1 MAFFI
6 PISRAKLR
14 YLLSLIMIERPFFF
28 SIFLFFF
35 ISVSTGLMAQT
46 AIVRG
51 RVFNKENNKPISEI
65 TIAVKGIAG
74 YSSSDSLGNYQ
85 LSVPADREIS
95 LVIKNIGFKDL
106 TLKKTFEGGSNNDL
120 DIYLES
126 NINNLNTVQI
136 EDKQARSSTLTRID
150 PKLLYTLPTTGGF
163 EAIIKTLPGVTSNNE
178 LSSQYNVRGGNYDEN
193 LIYVNDIEIYRPFL
207 VRSGQQEGL
216 SFINS
221 DMVSSILFSAGG
233 FDARYGDKMSS
244 VLDVQYRNPRT
255 FGGTVQGSLLGGSVH
270 LEGISK
276 DARFSAIGGV
286 RTRSNQYILKTLD
299 TKGDY
304 KPFFADGQLLLN
316 YDFTPEFSLQALGN
330 YSRNKYNMVPEN
342 RQTKFG
348 TVNEALQLNVY
359 FDGQEVN
366 DFETY
371 LGALT
376 GILKPNKDLKLK
388 FISSAFRSYEFET
401 YDVQGQYY
409 IDQLE
414 TDLSKPDFGDV
425 KFNRGV
431 GTFLNHARNYLTSTV
446 LNFEHKGFYKNTTWG
461 AKYQHEIIEDN
472 LSEWQ
477 NIDSAGYSIP
487 QSNAELL
494 ELKEVIKQKIN
505 IESDRLMGY
514 FQNHRNWIG
523 KDTSEYR
530 LTFGARVNYWT
541 LNNQILVSPRG
552 TFSVKPNWKRD
563 FLFRLSSG
571 IYSQPAFYRELR
583 NFRGEINRNLKA
595 QQSIHFVLGSDY
607 NFKMWNRPFKLLTE
621 MYYKHLS
628 NLVPYEIDNVR
639 IRYYA
644 ENLAKGYA
652 TGIDMKLNGE
662 FINGVESW
670 FSLSVMKTAEDLKN
684 DSYYIYYNT
693 DNERIRPGYTS
704 NTVIAD
710 SVLYRPGYIRRPA
723 DQRVNVGMYF
733 QDYVP
738 KIPKLKMHLNL
749 LYGTG
754 FPFGPPSY
762 ERYKD
767 TLKMPPYRRVDIGF
781 SWQLISE
788 DQKLEQKN
796 PLHYLKSMWVS
807 IEIFNLLAINNT
819 ISYLW
824 IKDITNREYAIPNY
838 LTNRQVN
845 VKLVTKF

>member
-1 MAFFI
+1 MFTC
-6 PISRAKLR
+6 LQVN
-14 YLLSLIMIERPFFF
+14 LL
-28 SIFLFFF
+28 
-35 ISVSTGLMAQT
+35 AQEAT
-46 AIVRG
+46 VKGYI
-51 RVFNKENNKPISEI
+51 FNKESKKALPDI
-65 TIAVKGIAG
+65 TIAVKGIPG
-74 YSSSDSLGNYQ
+74 FSNTDSTGKFSLN
-85 LSVPADREIS
+85 VPAERDIII
-95 LVIKNIGFKDL
+95 VVKNIGFKEVN
-106 TLKKTFEGGSNNDL
+106 LKRNYKAGSINELNVD
-120 DIYLES
+120 LES
-126 NINNLNTVQI
+126 NVNTLGTVQI

-163 EAIIKTLPGVTSNNE
+163 EAILKTLPGVSSNNE

-216 SFINS
+216 SFINA

-233 FDARYGDKMSS
+233 FDAKYGDKLSS

-276 DARFSAIGGV
+276 DARFSAIGGI
-286 RTRSNQYILKTLD
+286 RTRTNQYLLRTLD
-299 TKGDY
+299 TQGDY

-330 YSRNKYNMVPEN
+330 YSRNRYNMVPQS

-376 GILKPNKDLKLK
+376 GIYKPNRDLKLK
-388 FISSAFRSYEFET
+388 FITSAFRSYEFET

-414 TDLSKPDFGDV
+414 TDLSKPNFGDV

-446 LNFEHKGFYKNTTWG
+446 LNAEHKGIYKNATWG
-461 AKYQHEIIEDN
+461 AKFQHEIITDK

-477 NIDSAGYSIP
+477 NIDSAGYSLP
-487 QSNAELL
+487 QSNLELL
-494 ELKEVIKQKIN
+494 ELKEVIKQKIDL
-505 IESDRLMGY
+505 ESNRLMGY
-514 FQNHRNWIG
+514 YQNHWSWQG

-530 LTFGARVNYWT
+530 LTLGARTNYWT
-541 LNNQILVSPRG
+541 LNKQLLISPRG

-563 FLFRLSSG
+563 FLFRFSSG

-583 NFRGEINRNLKA
+583 NFKGEINRNLKA

-607 NFKMWNRPFKLLTE
+607 NFKIWNRPFKLLTE
-621 MYYKHLS
+621 VYYKQLN

-652 TGIDMKLNGE
+652 TGVDMKLNGE
-662 FINGVESW
+662 FINGIESW
-670 FSLSVMKTAEDLKN
+670 FSLSVMKTAEDINN
-684 DSYYIYYNT
+684 DFYYAYYNS
-693 DNERIRPGYTS
+693 DNELIRPGITA
-704 NTVIAD
+704 NAIATD
-710 SVLYRPGYIRRPA
+710 SILFRPGFIRRPA
-723 DQRVNVGMYF
+723 DQRVNVGMFF

-788 DQKLEQKN
+788 DQKLPQKN
-796 PLHYLKSMWVS
+796 LLHYFKSMWLS
-807 IEIFNLLAINNT
+807 IEVFNLLAINNT

-824 IKDITNREYAIPNY
+824 IKDITDRQYAIPNY

-845 VKLVTKF
+845 VRLVTKF

>member
-1 MAFFI
+1 
-6 PISRAKLR
+6 
-14 YLLSLIMIERPFFF
+14 
-28 SIFLFFF
+28 
-35 ISVSTGLMAQT
+35 
-46 AIVRG
+46 
-51 RVFNKENNKPISEI
+51 
-65 TIAVKGIAG
+65 
-74 YSSSDSLGNYQ
+74 
-85 LSVPADREIS
+85 
-95 LVIKNIGFKDL
+95 
-106 TLKKTFEGGSNNDL
+106 
-120 DIYLES
+120 
-126 NINNLNTVQI
+126 
-136 EDKQARSSTLTRID
+136 
-150 PKLLYTLPTTGGF
+150 
-163 EAIIKTLPGVTSNNE
+163 
-178 LSSQYNVRGGNYDEN
+178 
-193 LIYVNDIEIYRPFL
+193 
-207 VRSGQQEGL
+207 
-216 SFINS
+216 
-221 DMVSSILFSAGG
+221 
-233 FDARYGDKMSS
+233 
-244 VLDVQYRNPRT
+244 
-255 FGGTVQGSLLGGSVH
+255 
-270 LEGISK
+270 
-276 DARFSAIGGV
+276 
-286 RTRSNQYILKTLD
+286 
-299 TKGDY
+299 
-304 KPFFADGQLLLN
+304 
-316 YDFTPEFSLQALGN
+316 
-330 YSRNKYNMVPEN
+330 
-342 RQTKFG
+342 
-348 TVNEALQLNVY
+348 LQLNVY

-376 GILKPNKDLKLK
+376 GIYKPNKDLKLK
-388 FISSAFRSYEFET
+388 FITSAFRSYEFET
-401 YDVQGQYY
+401 YDIQGQYY

-414 TDLSKPDFGDV
+414 TDLSKPTFGDV

-446 LNFEHKGFYKNTTWG
+446 ANFEHKGFYKNATWG
-461 AKYQHEIIEDN
+461 AKYQHEIISDK

-477 NIDSAGYSIP
+477 NIDSADYSLP
-487 QSNAELL
+487 QTNTAEL
-494 ELKEVIKQKIN
+494 ELKEVIKQKIDLQ
-505 IESDRLMGY
+505 SDRLMGY
-514 FQNHRNWIG
+514 LQNHWSWTGN
-523 KDTSEYR
+523 DSSEYR
-530 LTFGARVNYWT
+530 LTVGARANYWT
-541 LNNQILVSPRG
+541 LNEQFIFSPRG
-552 TFSVKPNWKRD
+552 TFSYKPNWKRD
-563 FLFRLSSG
+563 ILLRFSSG

-583 NFRGEINRNLKA
+583 NFKGEINTNLKA
-595 QQSIHFVLGSDY
+595 QQSIHYVFGSDY
-607 NFKMWNRPFKLLTE
+607 NFKMWNRPFKLLAE
-621 MYYKHLS
+621 LYYKQLN

-684 DSYYIYYNT
+684 DSYYIFYNT
-693 DNERIRPGYTS
+693 DKERILPGYTT
-704 NTVIAD
+704 NTVVAD

-788 DQKLEQKN
+788 DQKLKQKN

-807 IEIFNLLAINNT
+807 IEVFNLLAINNT

-838 LTNRQVN
+838 LTNRQLN

>member
-1 MAFFI
+1 MQLTVMPNRTI
-6 PISRAKLR
+6 YHI
-14 YLLSLIMIERPFFF
+14 LL
-28 SIFLFFF
+28 
-35 ISVSTGLMAQT
+35 VLMFTCLQVNLLAQEAT
-46 AIVRG
+46 VKGYIL
-51 RVFNKENNKPISEI
+51 NKESKKALPDI
-65 TIAVKGIAG
+65 TIAVKGLPG
-74 YSSSDSLGNYQ
+74 FSNTDSTGKFSLN
-85 LSVPADREIS
+85 VPAERDIII
-95 LVIKNIGFKDL
+95 VVKNIGFKEVN
-106 TLKKTFEGGSNNDL
+106 LKRNYKAGSINELNVD
-120 DIYLES
+120 LES
-126 NINNLNTVQI
+126 NVNTLGTVQI

-163 EAIIKTLPGVTSNNE
+163 EAILKTLPGVSSNNE

-216 SFINS
+216 SFINA

-233 FDARYGDKMSS
+233 FDAKYGDKLSS

-276 DARFSAIGGV
+276 DARFSAIGGI
-286 RTRSNQYILKTLD
+286 RTRTNQYLLRTLD
-299 TKGDY
+299 TQGDY

-330 YSRNKYNMVPEN
+330 YSRNRYNMVPQS

-376 GILKPNKDLKLK
+376 GIYKPNRDLKLK
-388 FISSAFRSYEFET
+388 FITSAFRSYEFET

-414 TDLSKPDFGDV
+414 TDLSKPNFGDV

-446 LNFEHKGFYKNTTWG
+446 VNAEHKGFYKNATWG
-461 AKYQHEIIEDN
+461 AKFQHEIITDK

-477 NIDSAGYSIP
+477 NIDSAGYSLP
-487 QSNAELL
+487 QSNLELL
-494 ELKEVIKQKIN
+494 ELKEVIKQKIDL
-505 IESDRLMGY
+505 ESNRLMGY
-514 FQNHRNWIG
+514 YQNHWSWQG

-530 LTFGARVNYWT
+530 LTLGARTNYWT
-541 LNNQILVSPRG
+541 LNKQLLISPRG

-563 FLFRLSSG
+563 FLFRFSSG

-583 NFRGEINRNLKA
+583 NFKGEINRNLKA

-607 NFKMWNRPFKLLTE
+607 NFKIWNRPFKLLTE
-621 MYYKHLS
+621 VYYKQLN

-652 TGIDMKLNGE
+652 TGVDMKLNGE
-662 FINGVESW
+662 FINGIESW
-670 FSLSVMKTAEDLKN
+670 FSLSVMKTAEDINN
-684 DSYYIYYNT
+684 DFYYAYYNS
-693 DNERIRPGYTS
+693 DNELIRPGITA
-704 NTVIAD
+704 NAIATD
-710 SVLYRPGYIRRPA
+710 SILFRPGFIRRPA
-723 DQRVNVGMYF
+723 DQRVNVGMFF

-788 DQKLEQKN
+788 DQKLPQKN
-796 PLHYLKSMWVS
+796 LLHYFKSMWLS
-807 IEIFNLLAINNT
+807 IEVFNLLAINNT

-824 IKDITNREYAIPNY
+824 IKDITDRQYAIPNY

-845 VKLVTKF
+845 VRLVTKF

>member
-1 MAFFI
+1 MFTC
-6 PISRAKLR
+6 LQVN
-14 YLLSLIMIERPFFF
+14 LL
-28 SIFLFFF
+28 
-35 ISVSTGLMAQT
+35 AQEAT
-46 AIVRG
+46 VKGYI
-51 RVFNKENNKPISEI
+51 FNKESKKALPDI
-65 TIAVKGIAG
+65 TIAVKGIPG
-74 YSSSDSLGNYQ
+74 FSNTDSTGKFSLN
-85 LSVPADREIS
+85 VPAERDIII
-95 LVIKNIGFKDL
+95 VVKNIGFKEVN
-106 TLKKTFEGGSNNDL
+106 LKRNYKAGSINELNVD
-120 DIYLES
+120 LES
-126 NINNLNTVQI
+126 NVNTLGTVQI

-163 EAIIKTLPGVTSNNE
+163 EAILKTLPGVSSNNE

-216 SFINS
+216 SFINA

-233 FDARYGDKMSS
+233 FDAKYGDKLSS

-276 DARFSAIGGV
+276 DARFSAIGGI
-286 RTRSNQYILKTLD
+286 RTRTNQYLLRTLD
-299 TKGDY
+299 TQGDY

-330 YSRNKYNMVPEN
+330 YSRNRYNMVPQS

-376 GILKPNKDLKLK
+376 GIYKPNRDLKLK
-388 FISSAFRSYEFET
+388 FITSAFRSYEFET

-414 TDLSKPDFGDV
+414 TDLSKPNFGDV

-446 LNFEHKGFYKNTTWG
+446 VNAEHKGFYKNATWG
-461 AKYQHEIIEDN
+461 AKFQHEIITDK

-477 NIDSAGYSIP
+477 NIDSAGYSLP
-487 QSNAELL
+487 QSNLELL
-494 ELKEVIKQKIN
+494 ELKEVIKQKIDL
-505 IESDRLMGY
+505 ESNRLMGY
-514 FQNHRNWIG
+514 YQNHWSWQG

-530 LTFGARVNYWT
+530 LTLGARTNYWT
-541 LNNQILVSPRG
+541 LNKQLLISPRG

-563 FLFRLSSG
+563 FLFRFSSG

-583 NFRGEINRNLKA
+583 NFKGEINRNLKA

-607 NFKMWNRPFKLLTE
+607 NFKIWNRPFKLLTE
-621 MYYKHLS
+621 VYYKQLN

-652 TGIDMKLNGE
+652 TGVDMKLNGE
-662 FINGVESW
+662 FINGIESW
-670 FSLSVMKTAEDLKN
+670 FSLSVMKTAEDINN
-684 DSYYIYYNT
+684 DFYYAYYNS
-693 DNERIRPGYTS
+693 DNELIRPGITA
-704 NTVIAD
+704 NAIATD
-710 SVLYRPGYIRRPA
+710 SILFRPGFIRRPA
-723 DQRVNVGMYF
+723 DQRVNVGMFF

-788 DQKLEQKN
+788 DQKLPQKN
-796 PLHYLKSMWVS
+796 LLHYFKSMWLS
-807 IEIFNLLAINNT
+807 IEVFNLLAINNT

-824 IKDITNREYAIPNY
+824 IKDITDRQYAIPNY

-845 VKLVTKF
+845 VRLVTKF

>member
-1 MAFFI
+1 
-6 PISRAKLR
+6 
-14 YLLSLIMIERPFFF
+14 
-28 SIFLFFF
+28 
-35 ISVSTGLMAQT
+35 MAQT
-46 AIVRG
+46 AVIKG
-51 RVFNKENNKPISEI
+51 RIYNSENKQAIPEI
-65 TIAVKGIAG
+65 AIAIKGIAG
-74 YSSSDSLGNYQ
+74 FSNTDSTGAYELK
-85 LSVPADREIS
+85 VPADKEITI
-95 LVIKNIGFKDL
+95 VIKHIGFKEVF
-106 TLKKTFEGGSNNDL
+106 LKKTFADGSVNVL
-120 DIYLES
+120 DFNLES
-126 NINNLNTVQI
+126 NVNSLKTVQI

-150 PKLLYTLPTTGGF
+150 PKLLYALPTTGGF
-163 EAIIKTLPGVTSNNE
+163 EAIIKTLPGVSSNNE

-216 SFINS
+216 SFINA

-233 FDARYGDKMSS
+233 FDAKYGDKLSS

-276 DARFSAIGGV
+276 DARFSAIGGI

-299 TKGDY
+299 TQGDY

-330 YSRNKYNMVPEN
+330 YSRNRYNMVPEN

-348 TVNEALQLNVY
+348 TVNDALQLNVY

-376 GILKPNKDLKLK
+376 GIYKPTKDLKLK
-388 FISSAFRSYEFET
+388 FITSAFRSYEFET

-414 TDLSKPDFGDV
+414 TDLSKPSFGDV

-446 LNFEHKGFYKNTTWG
+446 ANFEHKGFYKNATWG
-461 AKYQHEIIEDN
+461 AKYQHEIISDN

-477 NIDSAGYSIP
+477 NIDSAGYSLP
-487 QSNAELL
+487 QTNSAEL

-505 IESDRLMGY
+505 IQSDRLMSY
-514 FQNHRNWIG
+514 AQNHWAWNG
-523 KDTSEYR
+523 KDSSEYR
-530 LTFGARVNYWT
+530 LTLGARTNYWT
-541 LNNQILVSPRG
+541 LNNQFIFSPRG
-552 TFSVKPNWKRD
+552 TFSIKPNWKRD
-563 FLFRLSSG
+563 ILLRFSSG
-571 IYSQPAFYRELR
+571 LYAQPAFYRELR
-583 NFRGEINRNLKA
+583 NFEGKINTSLRA
-595 QQSIHFVLGSDY
+595 QESIHFVLGSDY

-621 MYYKHLS
+621 LYYKQLS

-652 TGIDMKLNGE
+652 TGVDMKINGE

-670 FSLSVMKTAEDLKN
+670 FSLSVMKTAEDLSN

-693 DNERIRPGYTS
+693 DNERIRPGFTS

-710 SVLYRPGYIRRPA
+710 SILFQPGFIRRPA

-781 SWQLISE
+781 SWELISE
-788 DQKLEQKN
+788 DQKLKQKN

-807 IEIFNLLAINNT
+807 IEVFNLLAINNT

-824 IKDITNREYAIPNY
+824 IKDISNREYAIPNY
-838 LTNRQVN
+838 LTNRQLN
-845 VKLVTKF
+845 VRLVTKF

>member
-1 MAFFI
+1 MQLTVMPNRTI
-6 PISRAKLR
+6 YHI
-14 YLLSLIMIERPFFF
+14 LL
-28 SIFLFFF
+28 
-35 ISVSTGLMAQT
+35 VLMFTCLQVNLLAQEAT
-46 AIVRG
+46 VKGYI
-51 RVFNKENNKPISEI
+51 FNKESKKALPDI
-65 TIAVKGIAG
+65 TIAVKGIPG
-74 YSSSDSLGNYQ
+74 FSNTDSTGKFSLN
-85 LSVPADREIS
+85 VPAERDIII
-95 LVIKNIGFKDL
+95 VVKNIGFKEVN
-106 TLKKTFEGGSNNDL
+106 LKRNYKAGSINELNVD
-120 DIYLES
+120 LES
-126 NINNLNTVQI
+126 NVNTLGTVQI

-163 EAIIKTLPGVTSNNE
+163 EAILKTLPGVSSNNE

-216 SFINS
+216 SFINA

-233 FDARYGDKMSS
+233 FDAKYGDKLSS

-255 FGGTVQGSLLGGSVH
+255 FGGTVQGSLLGGSLH

-276 DARFSAIGGV
+276 DARFSAIGGI
-286 RTRSNQYILKTLD
+286 RTRTNQYLLRTLD
-299 TKGDY
+299 TQGDY

-330 YSRNKYNMVPEN
+330 YSRNRYNMVPQS

-376 GILKPNKDLKLK
+376 GIYKPNRDLKLK
-388 FISSAFRSYEFET
+388 FITSAFRSYEFET

-414 TDLSKPDFGDV
+414 TDLSKPNFGDV

-446 LNFEHKGFYKNTTWG
+446 VNAEHKGFYKNATWG
-461 AKYQHEIIEDN
+461 AKFQHEIITDK

-477 NIDSAGYSIP
+477 NIDSAGYSLP
-487 QSNAELL
+487 QSNLELL
-494 ELKEVIKQKIN
+494 ELKEVIKQKIDL
-505 IESDRLMGY
+505 ESNRLMGY
-514 FQNHRNWIG
+514 YQNHWSWQG

-530 LTFGARVNYWT
+530 LTLGARTNYWT
-541 LNNQILVSPRG
+541 LNKQLLISPRG

-563 FLFRLSSG
+563 FLFRFSSG

-583 NFRGEINRNLKA
+583 NFKGEINRNLKA

-607 NFKMWNRPFKLLTE
+607 NFKIWNRPFKLLTE
-621 MYYKHLS
+621 VYYKQLN

-652 TGIDMKLNGE
+652 TGVDMKLNGE
-662 FINGVESW
+662 FINGIESW
-670 FSLSVMKTAEDLKN
+670 FSLSVMKTAEDINN
-684 DSYYIYYNT
+684 DFYYAYYNS
-693 DNERIRPGYTS
+693 DNELIRPGITA
-704 NTVIAD
+704 NAIATD
-710 SVLYRPGYIRRPA
+710 SILFRPGFIRRPA
-723 DQRVNVGMYF
+723 DQRVNVGMFF

-788 DQKLEQKN
+788 DQKLPQKN
-796 PLHYLKSMWVS
+796 LLHYFKSMWLS
-807 IEIFNLLAINNT
+807 IEVFN
-819 ISYLW
+819 
-824 IKDITNREYAIPNY
+824 
-838 LTNRQVN
+838 
-845 VKLVTKF
+845 

>member
-1 MAFFI
+1 MQLTVMPNRTI
-6 PISRAKLR
+6 YHI
-14 YLLSLIMIERPFFF
+14 LL
-28 SIFLFFF
+28 
-35 ISVSTGLMAQT
+35 VLMFTCLQVNLLAQEAT
-46 AIVRG
+46 VKGYI
-51 RVFNKENNKPISEI
+51 FNKESKKALPDI
-65 TIAVKGIAG
+65 TIAVKGIPG
-74 YSSSDSLGNYQ
+74 FSNTDSTGKFSLN
-85 LSVPADREIS
+85 VPAERDIII
-95 LVIKNIGFKDL
+95 VVKNIGFKEVN
-106 TLKKTFEGGSNNDL
+106 LKRNYKAGSINELNVD
-120 DIYLES
+120 LES
-126 NINNLNTVQI
+126 NVNTLGTVQI

-163 EAIIKTLPGVTSNNE
+163 EAILKTLPGVSSNNE

-216 SFINS
+216 SFINA

-233 FDARYGDKMSS
+233 FDAKYGDKLSS

-255 FGGTVQGSLLGGSVH
+255 FGGTVQGSLLGGSLH

-276 DARFSAIGGV
+276 DARFSAIGGI
-286 RTRSNQYILKTLD
+286 RTRTNQYLLRTLD
-299 TKGDY
+299 TQGDY

-330 YSRNKYNMVPEN
+330 YSRNRYNMVPQS

-376 GILKPNKDLKLK
+376 GIYKPNRDLKLK
-388 FISSAFRSYEFET
+388 FITSAFRSYEFET

-414 TDLSKPDFGDV
+414 TDLSKPNFGDV

-446 LNFEHKGFYKNTTWG
+446 VNAEHKGFYKNATWG
-461 AKYQHEIIEDN
+461 AKFQHEIITDK

-477 NIDSAGYSIP
+477 NIDSAGYSLP
-487 QSNAELL
+487 QSNLELL
-494 ELKEVIKQKIN
+494 ELKEVIKQKIDL
-505 IESDRLMGY
+505 ESNRLMGY
-514 FQNHRNWIG
+514 YQNHWSWQG

-530 LTFGARVNYWT
+530 LTLGARTNYWT
-541 LNNQILVSPRG
+541 LNKQLLISPRG

-563 FLFRLSSG
+563 FLFRFSSG

-583 NFRGEINRNLKA
+583 NFKGEINRNLKA

-607 NFKMWNRPFKLLTE
+607 NFKIWNRPFKLLTE
-621 MYYKHLS
+621 VYYKQLN

-652 TGIDMKLNGE
+652 TGVDMKLNGE
-662 FINGVESW
+662 FINGIESW
-670 FSLSVMKTAEDLKN
+670 FSLSVMKTAEDINN
-684 DSYYIYYNT
+684 DFYYAYYNS
-693 DNERIRPGYTS
+693 DNELIRPGITA
-704 NTVIAD
+704 NAIATD
-710 SVLYRPGYIRRPA
+710 SILFRPGFIRRPA
-723 DQRVNVGMYF
+723 DQRVNVGMFF

-788 DQKLEQKN
+788 DQKLPQKN
-796 PLHYLKSMWVS
+796 LLHYFKSMWLS
-807 IEIFNLLAINNT
+807 IEVFNLLAINNT

-824 IKDITNREYAIPNY
+824 IKDITDRQYAIPNY

-845 VKLVTKF
+845 VRLVTKF

>member
-1 MAFFI
+1 MPNRTI
-6 PISRAKLR
+6 YHI
-14 YLLSLIMIERPFFF
+14 LL
-28 SIFLFFF
+28 
-35 ISVSTGLMAQT
+35 VLMFTCLQVNLLAQEAT
-46 AIVRG
+46 VNGYI
-51 RVFNKENNKPISEI
+51 FNKESKKALPDI
-65 TIAVKGIAG
+65 TIAVKGIPG
-74 YSSSDSLGNYQ
+74 FSNTDSTGKFSLN
-85 LSVPADREIS
+85 VPAERDIII
-95 LVIKNIGFKDL
+95 VVKNIGFKEVN
-106 TLKKTFEGGSNNDL
+106 LKRNYKAGSINELNVD
-120 DIYLES
+120 LES
-126 NINNLNTVQI
+126 NVNTLGTVQI

-163 EAIIKTLPGVTSNNE
+163 EAILKTLPGVSSNNE

-216 SFINS
+216 SFINA

-233 FDARYGDKMSS
+233 FDAKYGDKLSS

-255 FGGTVQGSLLGGSVH
+255 FGGTVQGSLLGGSLH

-276 DARFSAIGGV
+276 DARFSAIGGI
-286 RTRSNQYILKTLD
+286 RTRTNQYLLRTLD
-299 TKGDY
+299 TQGDY

-330 YSRNKYNMVPEN
+330 YSRNRYNMVPQS

-376 GILKPNKDLKLK
+376 GIYKPNRDLKLK
-388 FISSAFRSYEFET
+388 FITSAFRSYEFET

-414 TDLSKPDFGDV
+414 TDLSKPNFGDV

-446 LNFEHKGFYKNTTWG
+446 VNAEHKGFYKNATWG
-461 AKYQHEIIEDN
+461 AKFQHEIITDK

-477 NIDSAGYSIP
+477 NIDSAGYSLP
-487 QSNAELL
+487 QSNLELL
-494 ELKEVIKQKIN
+494 ELKEVIKQKIDL
-505 IESDRLMGY
+505 ESNRLMGY
-514 FQNHRNWIG
+514 YQNHWSWQG

-530 LTFGARVNYWT
+530 LTLGARTNYWT
-541 LNNQILVSPRG
+541 LNKQLLISPRG

-563 FLFRLSSG
+563 FLFRFSSG

-583 NFRGEINRNLKA
+583 NFKGEINRNLKA

-607 NFKMWNRPFKLLTE
+607 NFKIWNRPFKLLTE
-621 MYYKHLS
+621 VYYKQLN

-652 TGIDMKLNGE
+652 TGVDMKLNGE
-662 FINGVESW
+662 FINGIESW
-670 FSLSVMKTAEDLKN
+670 FSLSVMKTAEDINN
-684 DSYYIYYNT
+684 DFYYAYYNS
-693 DNERIRPGYTS
+693 DNELIRPGITA
-704 NTVIAD
+704 NAIATD
-710 SVLYRPGYIRRPA
+710 SILFRPGFIRRPA
-723 DQRVNVGMYF
+723 DQRVNVGMFF

-788 DQKLEQKN
+788 DQKLPQKN
-796 PLHYLKSMWVS
+796 LLHYFKSMWLS
-807 IEIFNLLAINNT
+807 IEVFNLLAINNT

-824 IKDITNREYAIPNY
+824 IKDITDRQYAIPNY

-845 VKLVTKF
+845 VRLVTKF

>member
-1 MAFFI
+1 MFTC
-6 PISRAKLR
+6 LQVN
-14 YLLSLIMIERPFFF
+14 LL
-28 SIFLFFF
+28 
-35 ISVSTGLMAQT
+35 AQEAT
-46 AIVRG
+46 VKGYI
-51 RVFNKENNKPISEI
+51 FNKESKKALPDI
-65 TIAVKGIAG
+65 TIAVKGIPG
-74 YSSSDSLGNYQ
+74 FSNTDSTGKFSLN
-85 LSVPADREIS
+85 VPADRDIII
-95 LVIKNIGFKDL
+95 VVKNIGFKEVDL
-106 TLKKTFEGGSNNDL
+106 KRNYKAGSINELNID
-120 DIYLES
+120 LES
-126 NINNLNTVQI
+126 NVNTLGTVQI

-163 EAIIKTLPGVTSNNE
+163 EAILKTLPGVSSNNE

-216 SFINS
+216 SFINA

-233 FDARYGDKMSS
+233 FDAKYGDKLSS

-276 DARFSAIGGV
+276 DARFSAIGGI
-286 RTRSNQYILKTLD
+286 RTRTNQYLLRTLD
-299 TKGDY
+299 TQGDY

-330 YSRNKYNMVPEN
+330 YSRNRYNMVPQS

-376 GILKPNKDLKLK
+376 GIYKPNRDLKLK
-388 FISSAFRSYEFET
+388 FITSAFRSYEFET

-414 TDLSKPDFGDV
+414 TDLSKPNFGDV

-446 LNFEHKGFYKNTTWG
+446 VNAEHKGFYKNATWG
-461 AKYQHEIIEDN
+461 AKFQHEIITDK

-477 NIDSAGYSIP
+477 NIDSAGYSLP
-487 QSNAELL
+487 QSNLELL
-494 ELKEVIKQKIN
+494 ELKEVIKQKIDL
-505 IESDRLMGY
+505 ESNRLMGY
-514 FQNHRNWIG
+514 YQNHWSWQG

-530 LTFGARVNYWT
+530 LTLGARTNYWT
-541 LNNQILVSPRG
+541 LNKQLLISPRG

-563 FLFRLSSG
+563 FLFRFSSG
-571 IYSQPAFYRELR
+571 IYAQPAFYRELR
-583 NFRGEINRNLKA
+583 NFKGEINRNLKA

-607 NFKMWNRPFKLLTE
+607 NFKIWNRPFKLLTE
-621 MYYKHLS
+621 VYYKQLN

-652 TGIDMKLNGE
+652 TGVDMKLNGE
-662 FINGVESW
+662 FINGIESW
-670 FSLSVMKTAEDLKN
+670 FSLSVMKTAEDINN
-684 DSYYIYYNT
+684 DFYYAYYNS
-693 DNERIRPGYTS
+693 DNELIRPGITA
-704 NTVIAD
+704 NAIATD
-710 SVLYRPGYIRRPA
+710 SILFRPGFIRRPA
-723 DQRVNVGMYF
+723 DQRVNVGMFF

-788 DQKLEQKN
+788 DQKLPQKN
-796 PLHYLKSMWVS
+796 LLHYFKSMWLS
-807 IEIFNLLAINNT
+807 IEVFNLLAINNT

-824 IKDITNREYAIPNY
+824 IKDITDRQYAIPNY

-845 VKLVTKF
+845 VRLVTKF

>member
-1 MAFFI
+1 MPNRTI
-6 PISRAKLR
+6 YHI
-14 YLLSLIMIERPFFF
+14 LL
-28 SIFLFFF
+28 
-35 ISVSTGLMAQT
+35 VLMFTCLQVNLLAQEAT
-46 AIVRG
+46 VKGYIL
-51 RVFNKENNKPISEI
+51 NKESKKALPDI
-65 TIAVKGIAG
+65 TIAVKGIPG
-74 YSSSDSLGNYQ
+74 FSNTDSTGKFSLN
-85 LSVPADREIS
+85 VPAERDIII
-95 LVIKNIGFKDL
+95 VVKNIGFKEVN
-106 TLKKTFEGGSNNDL
+106 LKRNYKAGSINELNVD
-120 DIYLES
+120 LES
-126 NINNLNTVQI
+126 NVNTLGTVQI

-163 EAIIKTLPGVTSNNE
+163 EAILKTLPGVSSNNE

-216 SFINS
+216 SFINA

-233 FDARYGDKMSS
+233 FDAKYGDKLSS

-255 FGGTVQGSLLGGSVH
+255 FGGTVQGSLLGGSLH

-276 DARFSAIGGV
+276 DARFSAIGGI
-286 RTRSNQYILKTLD
+286 RTRTNQYLLRTLD
-299 TKGDY
+299 TQGDY

-330 YSRNKYNMVPEN
+330 YSRNRYNMVPQS

-376 GILKPNKDLKLK
+376 GIYKPNRDLKLK
-388 FISSAFRSYEFET
+388 FITSAFRSYEFET

-414 TDLSKPDFGDV
+414 TDLSKPNFGDV

-446 LNFEHKGFYKNTTWG
+446 VNAEHKGFYKNATWG
-461 AKYQHEIIEDN
+461 AKFQHEIITDK

-477 NIDSAGYSIP
+477 NIDSAGYSLP
-487 QSNAELL
+487 QSNLELL
-494 ELKEVIKQKIN
+494 ELKEVIKQKIDL
-505 IESDRLMGY
+505 ESNRLMGY
-514 FQNHRNWIG
+514 YQNHWSWQG

-530 LTFGARVNYWT
+530 LTLGARTNYWT
-541 LNNQILVSPRG
+541 LNKQLLISPRG

-563 FLFRLSSG
+563 FLFRFSSG

-583 NFRGEINRNLKA
+583 NFKGEINRNLKA

-607 NFKMWNRPFKLLTE
+607 NFKIWNRPFKLLTE
-621 MYYKHLS
+621 VYYKQLN

-652 TGIDMKLNGE
+652 TGVDMKLNGE
-662 FINGVESW
+662 FINGIESW
-670 FSLSVMKTAEDLKN
+670 FSLSVMKTAEDINN
-684 DSYYIYYNT
+684 DFYYAYYNS
-693 DNERIRPGYTS
+693 DNELIRPGITA
-704 NTVIAD
+704 NAIATD
-710 SVLYRPGYIRRPA
+710 SILFRPGFIRRPA
-723 DQRVNVGMYF
+723 DQRVNVGMFF

-788 DQKLEQKN
+788 DQKLPQKN
-796 PLHYLKSMWVS
+796 LLHYFKSMWLS
-807 IEIFNLLAINNT
+807 IEVFNLLAINNT

-824 IKDITNREYAIPNY
+824 IKDITDRQYAIPNY

-845 VKLVTKF
+845 VRLVTKF

>member
-1 MAFFI
+1 MPNRTI
-6 PISRAKLR
+6 YHI
-14 YLLSLIMIERPFFF
+14 LL
-28 SIFLFFF
+28 
-35 ISVSTGLMAQT
+35 VLMFTCLQVNLLAQEAT
-46 AIVRG
+46 VKGYI
-51 RVFNKENNKPISEI
+51 FNKESKKALPDI
-65 TIAVKGIAG
+65 TIAVKGIPG
-74 YSSSDSLGNYQ
+74 FSNTDSTGKFSLN
-85 LSVPADREIS
+85 VPAERDIII
-95 LVIKNIGFKDL
+95 VVKNIGFKEVN
-106 TLKKTFEGGSNNDL
+106 LKRNYKAGSINELNVD
-120 DIYLES
+120 LES
-126 NINNLNTVQI
+126 NVNTLGTVQI

-163 EAIIKTLPGVTSNNE
+163 EAILKTLPGVSSNNE

-216 SFINS
+216 SFINA

-233 FDARYGDKMSS
+233 FDAKYGDKLSS

-276 DARFSAIGGV
+276 DARFSAIGGI
-286 RTRSNQYILKTLD
+286 RTRTNQYLLRTLD
-299 TKGDY
+299 TQGDY

-330 YSRNKYNMVPEN
+330 YSRNRYNMVPQS

-376 GILKPNKDLKLK
+376 GIYKPNRDLKLK
-388 FISSAFRSYEFET
+388 FITSAFRSYEFET

-414 TDLSKPDFGDV
+414 TDLSKPNFGDV

-446 LNFEHKGFYKNTTWG
+446 VNAEHKGFYKNATWG
-461 AKYQHEIIEDN
+461 AKFQHEIITDK

-477 NIDSAGYSIP
+477 NIDSAGYSLP
-487 QSNAELL
+487 QSNLELL
-494 ELKEVIKQKIN
+494 ELKEVIKQKIDL
-505 IESDRLMGY
+505 ESNRLMGY
-514 FQNHRNWIG
+514 YQNHWSWQG

-530 LTFGARVNYWT
+530 LTLGARTNYWT
-541 LNNQILVSPRG
+541 LNKQLLISPRG

-563 FLFRLSSG
+563 FLFRFSSG

-583 NFRGEINRNLKA
+583 NFKGEINRNLKA

-607 NFKMWNRPFKLLTE
+607 NFKIWNRPFKLLTE
-621 MYYKHLS
+621 VYYKQLN

-652 TGIDMKLNGE
+652 TGVDMKLNGE
-662 FINGVESW
+662 FINGIESW
-670 FSLSVMKTAEDLKN
+670 FSLSVMKTAEDINN
-684 DSYYIYYNT
+684 DFYYAYYNS
-693 DNERIRPGYTS
+693 DNELIRPGITA
-704 NTVIAD
+704 NAIATD
-710 SVLYRPGYIRRPA
+710 SILFRPGFIRRPA
-723 DQRVNVGMYF
+723 DQRVNVGMFF

-788 DQKLEQKN
+788 DQKLPQKN
-796 PLHYLKSMWVS
+796 LLHYFKSMWLS
-807 IEIFNLLAINNT
+807 IEVFNLLAINNT

-824 IKDITNREYAIPNY
+824 IKDITDRQYAIPNY

-845 VKLVTKF
+845 VRLVTKF

>member
-1 MAFFI
+1 MTFRQHI
-6 PISRAKLR
+6 YP
-14 YLLSLIMIERPFFF
+14 LLLLIFT
-28 SIFLFFF
+28 LVN
-35 ISVSTGLMAQT
+35 ISVLAQT
-46 AIVRG
+46 AEIKGHVI
-51 RVFNKENNKPISEI
+51 NKENAQAIPEI
-65 TIAVKGIAG
+65 IIAVKGVPGFATT
-74 YSSSDSLGNYQ
+74 DSLGNYK
-85 LSVPADREIS
+85 LTVPANKEITI
-95 LVIKNIGFKDL
+95 VIKHIGYKEIN
-106 TLKKTFEGGSNNDL
+106 LKRSFEENSSNELNFN
-120 DIYLES
+120 LES
-126 NINNLNTVQI
+126 DINNLKTVQI

-150 PKLLYTLPTTGGF
+150 PKLIFALPTTGGF
-163 EAIIKTLPGVTSNNE
+163 EAIIKTLPGVSSNNE

-216 SFINS
+216 SFINA
-221 DMVSSILFSAGG
+221 DMVSSVLFSAGG
-233 FDARYGDKMSS
+233 FDAKYGDKLSS
-244 VLDVQYRNPRT
+244 VLDVQYRNPRS

-276 DARFSAIGGV
+276 DARFSAIGGI
-286 RTRSNQYILKTLD
+286 RTRSNQYLLNTLD

-316 YDFTPEFSLQALGN
+316 YDFTPEFSIQALGN
-330 YSRNKYNMVPEN
+330 YSRNRYNMVPEN

-348 TVNEALQLNVY
+348 TVNEALQLNIY
-359 FDGQEVN
+359 FDGQELN

-371 LGALT
+371 LGAFT
-376 GILKPNKDLKLK
+376 GIYKPNKDLKLK
-388 FISSAFRSYEFET
+388 FITSAFRSYEFET
-401 YDVQGQYY
+401 YDIQGQYY

-414 TDLSKPDFGDV
+414 TDLSKPNFGDV

-446 LNFEHKGFYKNTTWG
+446 ANAEHKGFYKNATWG
-461 AKYQHEIIEDN
+461 VKYQHEIITDK

-477 NIDSAGYSIP
+477 NIDSAGYALP
-487 QSNAELL
+487 QTNPFVLD
-494 ELKEVIKQKIN
+494 LKEVIKQKIDLQSN
-505 IESDRLMGY
+505 RGMAYG
-514 FQNHRNWIG
+514 QNHWSWNG
-523 KDTSEYR
+523 KDSSEFR
-530 LTFGARVNYWT
+530 LTLGARANYWT
-541 LNNQILVSPRG
+541 LNNQLLFSPRG
-552 TFSVKPNWKRD
+552 TFSYKPNWKADILLR
-563 FLFRLSSG
+563 FSSG

-583 NFRGEINRNLKA
+583 NFKGEINTALRA
-595 QQSIHFVLGSDY
+595 QQSIHYVLGSDY
-607 NFKMWNRPFKLLTE
+607 NFRMWGRPFKLLAE
-621 MYYKHLS
+621 LYYKQLN

-644 ENLAKGYA
+644 ENLAKGFA
-652 TGIDMKLNGE
+652 TGVDMKLNGE

-670 FSLSVMKTAEDLKN
+670 FSLSVMKTAEDIKN

-693 DNERIRPGYTS
+693 DNERIRAGYTT
-704 NTVIAD
+704 NTTVAD

-733 QDYVP
+733 QDYIP

-762 ERYKD
+762 DRFKD
-767 TLKMPPYRRVDIGF
+767 TLKMPSYRRVDIGF

-788 DQKLEQKN
+788 DHKIKQKN
-796 PLHYLKSMWVS
+796 PLHYLKSMWISV
-807 IEIFNLLAINNT
+807 EVFNLLAINNT

-824 IKDITNREYAIPNY
+824 IKDITDRQYAIPNY
-838 LTNRQVN
+838 LTNRQLN

>member
-1 MAFFI
+1 MQLTVMPNRTI
-6 PISRAKLR
+6 YHI
-14 YLLSLIMIERPFFF
+14 LL
-28 SIFLFFF
+28 
-35 ISVSTGLMAQT
+35 VLMFTCLQVNLLAQEAT
-46 AIVRG
+46 VKGYI
-51 RVFNKENNKPISEI
+51 FNKESKKALPDI
-65 TIAVKGIAG
+65 TIAVKGIPG
-74 YSSSDSLGNYQ
+74 FSNTDSTGKFSLN
-85 LSVPADREIS
+85 VPAERDIII
-95 LVIKNIGFKDL
+95 VVKNIGFKEVN
-106 TLKKTFEGGSNNDL
+106 LKRNYKAGSINELNVD
-120 DIYLES
+120 LES
-126 NINNLNTVQI
+126 NVNTLGTVQI

-163 EAIIKTLPGVTSNNE
+163 EAILKTLPGVSSNNE

-216 SFINS
+216 SFINA

-233 FDARYGDKMSS
+233 FDAKYGDKLSS

-276 DARFSAIGGV
+276 DARFSAIGGI
-286 RTRSNQYILKTLD
+286 RTRTNQYLLRTLD
-299 TKGDY
+299 TQGDY

-330 YSRNKYNMVPEN
+330 YSRNRYNMVPQS

-376 GILKPNKDLKLK
+376 GIYKPNRDLKLK
-388 FISSAFRSYEFET
+388 FITSAFRSYEFET

-414 TDLSKPDFGDV
+414 TDLSKPNFGDV

-446 LNFEHKGFYKNTTWG
+446 VNAEHKGFYKNATWG
-461 AKYQHEIIEDN
+461 AKFQHEIITDK

-477 NIDSAGYSIP
+477 NIDSAGYSLP
-487 QSNAELL
+487 QSNLELL
-494 ELKEVIKQKIN
+494 ELKEVIKQKIDL
-505 IESDRLMGY
+505 ESNRLMGY
-514 FQNHRNWIG
+514 YQNHWSWQG

-530 LTFGARVNYWT
+530 LTLGARTNYWT
-541 LNNQILVSPRG
+541 LNKQLLISPRG

-563 FLFRLSSG
+563 FLFRFSSG

-583 NFRGEINRNLKA
+583 NFKGEINRNLKA

-607 NFKMWNRPFKLLTE
+607 NFKIWNRPFKLLTE
-621 MYYKHLS
+621 VYYKQLN

-652 TGIDMKLNGE
+652 TGVDMKLNGE
-662 FINGVESW
+662 FINGIESW
-670 FSLSVMKTAEDLKN
+670 FSLSVMKTAEDINN
-684 DSYYIYYNT
+684 DFYYAYYNS
-693 DNERIRPGYTS
+693 DNELIRPGITA
-704 NTVIAD
+704 NAIATD
-710 SVLYRPGYIRRPA
+710 SILFRPGFIRRPA
-723 DQRVNVGMYF
+723 DQRVNVGMFF

-788 DQKLEQKN
+788 DQKLPQKN
-796 PLHYLKSMWVS
+796 LLHYFKSMWLS
-807 IEIFNLLAINNT
+807 IEVFNLLAINNT

-824 IKDITNREYAIPNY
+824 IKDITDRQYAIPNY
-838 LTNRQVN
+838 LT
-845 VKLVTKF
+845 

>member
-1 MAFFI
+1 MPNRTI
-6 PISRAKLR
+6 YHI
-14 YLLSLIMIERPFFF
+14 LL
-28 SIFLFFF
+28 
-35 ISVSTGLMAQT
+35 VLMFTCLQVNLLAQEAT
-46 AIVRG
+46 VKGYI
-51 RVFNKENNKPISEI
+51 FNKESKKALPDI
-65 TIAVKGIAG
+65 TIAVKGIPG
-74 YSSSDSLGNYQ
+74 FSNTDSTGKFSLN
-85 LSVPADREIS
+85 VPAERDIII
-95 LVIKNIGFKDL
+95 VVKNIGFKEVN
-106 TLKKTFEGGSNNDL
+106 LKRNYKAGSINELNVD
-120 DIYLES
+120 LES
-126 NINNLNTVQI
+126 NVNTLGTVQI

-163 EAIIKTLPGVTSNNE
+163 EAILKTLPGVSSNNE

-216 SFINS
+216 SFINA

-233 FDARYGDKMSS
+233 FDAKYGDKLSS

-255 FGGTVQGSLLGGSVH
+255 FGGTVQGSLLGGSLH

-276 DARFSAIGGV
+276 DARFSAIGGI
-286 RTRSNQYILKTLD
+286 RTRTNQYLLRTLD
-299 TKGDY
+299 TQGDY

-330 YSRNKYNMVPEN
+330 YSRNRYNMVPQS

-376 GILKPNKDLKLK
+376 GIYKPNRDLKLK
-388 FISSAFRSYEFET
+388 FITSAFRSYEFET

-414 TDLSKPDFGDV
+414 TDLSKPNFGDV

-446 LNFEHKGFYKNTTWG
+446 VNAEHKGFYKNATWG
-461 AKYQHEIIEDN
+461 AKFQHEIITDK

-477 NIDSAGYSIP
+477 NIDSAGYSLP
-487 QSNAELL
+487 QSNLELL
-494 ELKEVIKQKIN
+494 ELKEVIKQKIDL
-505 IESDRLMGY
+505 ESNRLMGY
-514 FQNHRNWIG
+514 YQNHWSWQG

-530 LTFGARVNYWT
+530 LTLGARTNYWT
-541 LNNQILVSPRG
+541 LNKQLLISPRG

-563 FLFRLSSG
+563 FLFRFSSG

-583 NFRGEINRNLKA
+583 NFKGEINRNLKA

-607 NFKMWNRPFKLLTE
+607 NFKIWNRPFKLLTE
-621 MYYKHLS
+621 VYYKQLN

-652 TGIDMKLNGE
+652 TGVDMKLNGE
-662 FINGVESW
+662 FINGIESW
-670 FSLSVMKTAEDLKN
+670 FSLSVMKTAEDINN
-684 DSYYIYYNT
+684 DFYYAYYNS
-693 DNERIRPGYTS
+693 DNELIRPGITA
-704 NTVIAD
+704 NAIATD
-710 SVLYRPGYIRRPA
+710 SILFRPGFIRRPA
-723 DQRVNVGMYF
+723 DQRVNVGMFF

-788 DQKLEQKN
+788 DQKLPQKN
-796 PLHYLKSMWVS
+796 LLHYFKSMWLS
-807 IEIFNLLAINNT
+807 IEVFN
-819 ISYLW
+819 
-824 IKDITNREYAIPNY
+824 
-838 LTNRQVN
+838 
-845 VKLVTKF
+845 

>member
-1 MAFFI
+1 
-6 PISRAKLR
+6 
-14 YLLSLIMIERPFFF
+14 
-28 SIFLFFF
+28 
-35 ISVSTGLMAQT
+35 MAQT
-46 AIVRG
+46 AVIKG
-51 RVFNKENNKPISEI
+51 RIYNSENKQAIPEI
-65 TIAVKGIAG
+65 AIAIKGIAG
-74 YSSSDSLGNYQ
+74 FSNTDSTGAYELK
-85 LSVPADREIS
+85 VPADKEITI
-95 LVIKNIGFKDL
+95 VIKHIGFKEVF
-106 TLKKTFEGGSNNDL
+106 LKKTFADGSVNVL
-120 DIYLES
+120 DFNLES
-126 NINNLNTVQI
+126 NVNSLKTVQI

-150 PKLLYTLPTTGGF
+150 PKLLYALPTTGGF
-163 EAIIKTLPGVTSNNE
+163 EAIIKTLPGVSSNNE

-216 SFINS
+216 SFINA

-233 FDARYGDKMSS
+233 FDAKYGDKLSS

-276 DARFSAIGGV
+276 DARFSAIGGI

-299 TKGDY
+299 TQGDY

-330 YSRNKYNMVPEN
+330 YSRNRYNMVPEN

-348 TVNEALQLNVY
+348 TVNDALQLNVY

-376 GILKPNKDLKLK
+376 GIYKPTKDLKLK
-388 FISSAFRSYEFET
+388 FITSAFRSYEFET

-414 TDLSKPDFGDV
+414 TDLSKPSFGDV

-446 LNFEHKGFYKNTTWG
+446 ANFEHKGFYKNATWG
-461 AKYQHEIIEDN
+461 AKYQHEIISDN

-477 NIDSAGYSIP
+477 NIDSAGYSLP
-487 QSNAELL
+487 QTNSAEL

-505 IESDRLMGY
+505 IQSDRLMSY
-514 FQNHRNWIG
+514 VQNHWAWNG
-523 KDTSEYR
+523 KDSSEYR
-530 LTFGARVNYWT
+530 LTLGARTNYWT
-541 LNNQILVSPRG
+541 LNNQFIFSPRG
-552 TFSVKPNWKRD
+552 TFSIKPNWKRD
-563 FLFRLSSG
+563 ILLRFSSG
-571 IYSQPAFYRELR
+571 LYAQPAFYRELR
-583 NFRGEINRNLKA
+583 NFEGKINTSLRA
-595 QQSIHFVLGSDY
+595 QESIHFVLGSDY

-621 MYYKHLS
+621 LYYKQLS

-652 TGIDMKLNGE
+652 TGVDMKINGE

-670 FSLSVMKTAEDLKN
+670 FSLSVMKTAEDLSN

-693 DNERIRPGYTS
+693 DNERIRPGFTS

-710 SVLYRPGYIRRPA
+710 SILFQPGFIRRPA

-781 SWQLISE
+781 SWELISE
-788 DQKLEQKN
+788 DQKLKQKN

-807 IEIFNLLAINNT
+807 IEVFNLLAINNT

-824 IKDITNREYAIPNY
+824 IKDISNREYAIPNY
-838 LTNRQVN
+838 LTNRQLN
-845 VKLVTKF
+845 VRLVTKF

>member
-1 MAFFI
+1 MFTCVHVN
-6 PISRAKLR
+6 
-14 YLLSLIMIERPFFF
+14 LL
-28 SIFLFFF
+28 
-35 ISVSTGLMAQT
+35 AQEAT
-46 AIVRG
+46 VKGYIY
-51 RVFNKENNKPISEI
+51 NKESKKALPDI
-65 TIAVKGIAG
+65 TIAVKGIPG
-74 YSSSDSLGNYQ
+74 FSNTDSTGKFSLN
-85 LSVPADREIS
+85 VPAERDIIIV
-95 LVIKNIGFKDL
+95 LKNIGFKEVN
-106 TLKKTFEGGSNNDL
+106 LKRNYKAGSVNELNVD
-120 DIYLES
+120 LES
-126 NINNLNTVQI
+126 NVNTLGTVQI

-163 EAIIKTLPGVTSNNE
+163 EAILKTLPGVSSNNE

-216 SFINS
+216 SFINA

-233 FDARYGDKMSS
+233 FDAKYGDKLSS

-276 DARFSAIGGV
+276 DARFSAIGGI
-286 RTRSNQYILKTLD
+286 RTRTNQYLLRTLD
-299 TKGDY
+299 TQGDY

-330 YSRNKYNMVPEN
+330 YSRNRYNMVPQS

-376 GILKPNKDLKLK
+376 GIYKPNRDLKLK
-388 FISSAFRSYEFET
+388 FITSAFRSYEFET

-414 TDLSKPDFGDV
+414 TDLSKPNFGDV

-446 LNFEHKGFYKNTTWG
+446 VNAEHKGFYKNATWG
-461 AKYQHEIIEDN
+461 AKFQHEIITDK

-477 NIDSAGYSIP
+477 NIDSAGYSLP
-487 QSNAELL
+487 QSNLELL
-494 ELKEVIKQKIN
+494 ELKEVIKQKIDL
-505 IESDRLMGY
+505 ESNRLMGY
-514 FQNHRNWIG
+514 YQNHWSWQG

-530 LTFGARVNYWT
+530 LTLGARTNYWT
-541 LNNQILVSPRG
+541 LNKQLLISPRG

-563 FLFRLSSG
+563 FLFRFSSG

-583 NFRGEINRNLKA
+583 NFKGEINRNLKA

-607 NFKMWNRPFKLLTE
+607 NFKIWNRPFKLLTE
-621 MYYKHLS
+621 VYYKQLN

-652 TGIDMKLNGE
+652 TGVDMKLNGE
-662 FINGVESW
+662 FINGIESW
-670 FSLSVMKTAEDLKN
+670 FSLSVMKTAEDINN
-684 DSYYIYYNT
+684 DFYYAYYNS
-693 DNERIRPGYTS
+693 DNELIRPGITA
-704 NTVIAD
+704 NAIATD
-710 SVLYRPGYIRRPA
+710 SILFRPGFIRRPA
-723 DQRVNVGMYF
+723 DQRVNVGMFF

-788 DQKLEQKN
+788 DQKLPQKN
-796 PLHYLKSMWVS
+796 LLHYFKSMWLS
-807 IEIFNLLAINNT
+807 IEVFNLLAINNT

-824 IKDITNREYAIPNY
+824 IKDITDRQYAIPNY

-845 VKLVTKF
+845 VRLVTKF

>member
-1 MAFFI
+1 MAFFAS
-6 PISRAKLR
+6 ISLVKLR
-14 YLLSLIMIERPFFF
+14 YLQLTVMPNRTIYHI
-28 SIFLFFF
+28 LF
-35 ISVSTGLMAQT
+35 VLMFTCVHVNLLAQEAT
-46 AIVRG
+46 VKGYIY
-51 RVFNKENNKPISEI
+51 NKESKKALPDI
-65 TIAVKGIAG
+65 TIAVKGIPG
-74 YSSSDSLGNYQ
+74 FSNTDSTGKFSLN
-85 LSVPADREIS
+85 VPAERDIIIV
-95 LVIKNIGFKDL
+95 LKNIGFKEVN
-106 TLKKTFEGGSNNDL
+106 LKRNYKAGSVNELNVD
-120 DIYLES
+120 LES
-126 NINNLNTVQI
+126 NVNTLGTVQI

-163 EAIIKTLPGVTSNNE
+163 EAILKTLPGVSSNNE

-216 SFINS
+216 SFINA

-233 FDARYGDKMSS
+233 FDAKYGDKLSS

-276 DARFSAIGGV
+276 DARFSAIGGI
-286 RTRSNQYILKTLD
+286 RTRTNQYLLRTLD
-299 TKGDY
+299 TQGDY

-330 YSRNKYNMVPEN
+330 YSRNRYNMVPQS

-376 GILKPNKDLKLK
+376 GIYKPNRDLKLK
-388 FISSAFRSYEFET
+388 FITSAFRSYEFET

-414 TDLSKPDFGDV
+414 TDLSKPNFGDV

-446 LNFEHKGFYKNTTWG
+446 VNAEHKGFYKNATWG
-461 AKYQHEIIEDN
+461 AKFQHEIITDK

-477 NIDSAGYSIP
+477 NIDSAGYSLP
-487 QSNAELL
+487 QSNLELL
-494 ELKEVIKQKIN
+494 EVKEVIKQKIDL
-505 IESDRLMGY
+505 ESNRIMGY
-514 FQNHRNWIG
+514 YQNHWSWQG

-530 LTFGARVNYWT
+530 LTLGARTNYWT
-541 LNNQILVSPRG
+541 LNKQLLISPRG
-552 TFSVKPNWKRD
+552 TFSLKPNWNRD
-563 FLFRLSSG
+563 FLFRFSSG

-583 NFRGEINRNLKA
+583 NFKGEINRNLKA

-607 NFKMWNRPFKLLTE
+607 NFKIWNRPFKLLTE
-621 MYYKHLS
+621 VYYKQLN

-652 TGIDMKLNGE
+652 TGVDMKLNGE
-662 FINGVESW
+662 FINGIESW
-670 FSLSVMKTAEDLKN
+670 FSLSVMKTAEDINN
-684 DSYYIYYNT
+684 DFYYAYYNS
-693 DNERIRPGYTS
+693 DNELIRPGITA
-704 NTVIAD
+704 NAIATD
-710 SVLYRPGYIRRPA
+710 SILFRPGFIRRPA
-723 DQRVNVGMYF
+723 DQRVNVGMFF

-788 DQKLEQKN
+788 DQKLPQKN
-796 PLHYLKSMWVS
+796 LLHYFKSMWLS
-807 IEIFNLLAINNT
+807 IEVFNLLAINNT

-824 IKDITNREYAIPNY
+824 IKDITDRQYAIPNY

-845 VKLVTKF
+845 VRLVTKF

>member
-1 MAFFI
+1 MPNRTI
-6 PISRAKLR
+6 YHI
-14 YLLSLIMIERPFFF
+14 LL
-28 SIFLFFF
+28 
-35 ISVSTGLMAQT
+35 VLMFTCLQVNLLAQEAT
-46 AIVRG
+46 VKGYI
-51 RVFNKENNKPISEI
+51 FNKESKKALPDI
-65 TIAVKGIAG
+65 TIAVKGIPGFSNTDSAG
-74 YSSSDSLGNYQ
+74 KFSLN
-85 LSVPADREIS
+85 VPAERDIII
-95 LVIKNIGFKDL
+95 VVKNIGFKEVN
-106 TLKKTFEGGSNNDL
+106 LKRNYKAGSINELNVD
-120 DIYLES
+120 LES
-126 NINNLNTVQI
+126 NVNTLGTVQI

-163 EAIIKTLPGVTSNNE
+163 EAILKTLPGVSSNNE

-216 SFINS
+216 SFINA

-233 FDARYGDKMSS
+233 FDAKYGDKLSS

-276 DARFSAIGGV
+276 DARFSAIGGI
-286 RTRSNQYILKTLD
+286 RTRTNQYLLRTLD
-299 TKGDY
+299 TQGDY

-330 YSRNKYNMVPEN
+330 YSRNRYNMVPQS

-376 GILKPNKDLKLK
+376 GIYKPNRDLKLK
-388 FISSAFRSYEFET
+388 FITSAFRSYEFET

-414 TDLSKPDFGDV
+414 TDLSKPNFGDV

-446 LNFEHKGFYKNTTWG
+446 VNAEHKGFYKNATWG
-461 AKYQHEIIEDN
+461 AKFQHEIITDK

-477 NIDSAGYSIP
+477 NIDSAGYSLP
-487 QSNAELL
+487 QSNLELL
-494 ELKEVIKQKIN
+494 ELKEVIKQKIDL
-505 IESDRLMGY
+505 ESNRLMGY
-514 FQNHRNWIG
+514 YQNHWSWQG

-530 LTFGARVNYWT
+530 LTLGARTNYWT
-541 LNNQILVSPRG
+541 LNKQLLISPRG

-563 FLFRLSSG
+563 FLFRFSSG
-571 IYSQPAFYRELR
+571 IYAQPAFYRELR
-583 NFRGEINRNLKA
+583 NFKGEINRNLKA

-607 NFKMWNRPFKLLTE
+607 NFKIWNRPFKLLTE
-621 MYYKHLS
+621 VYYKQLN

-652 TGIDMKLNGE
+652 TGVDMKLNGE
-662 FINGVESW
+662 FINGIESW
-670 FSLSVMKTAEDLKN
+670 FSLSVMKTAEDINN
-684 DSYYIYYNT
+684 DFYYAYYNS
-693 DNERIRPGYTS
+693 DNELIRPGITA
-704 NTVIAD
+704 NAIATD
-710 SVLYRPGYIRRPA
+710 SILFRPGFIRRPA
-723 DQRVNVGMYF
+723 DQRVNVGMFF

-788 DQKLEQKN
+788 DQKLPQKN
-796 PLHYLKSMWVS
+796 LLHYFKSMWLS
-807 IEIFNLLAINNT
+807 IEVFNLLAINNT

-824 IKDITNREYAIPNY
+824 IKDITDRQYAIPNY

-845 VKLVTKF
+845 VRLVTKF

>member
-1 MAFFI
+1 MFTC
-6 PISRAKLR
+6 LQVN
-14 YLLSLIMIERPFFF
+14 LL
-28 SIFLFFF
+28 
-35 ISVSTGLMAQT
+35 AQEAT
-46 AIVRG
+46 VKGYI
-51 RVFNKENNKPISEI
+51 FNKESKKALPDI
-65 TIAVKGIAG
+65 TIAVKGIPG
-74 YSSSDSLGNYQ
+74 FSNTDSTGKFSLN
-85 LSVPADREIS
+85 VPAERDIII
-95 LVIKNIGFKDL
+95 VVKNIGFKEVN
-106 TLKKTFEGGSNNDL
+106 LKRNYKAGSINELNVD
-120 DIYLES
+120 LES
-126 NINNLNTVQI
+126 NVNTLGTVQI

-163 EAIIKTLPGVTSNNE
+163 EAILKTLPGVSSNNE

-216 SFINS
+216 SFINA

-233 FDARYGDKMSS
+233 FDAKYGDKLSS

-255 FGGTVQGSLLGGSVH
+255 FGGTVQGSLLGGSLH

-276 DARFSAIGGV
+276 DARFSAIGGI
-286 RTRSNQYILKTLD
+286 RTRTNQYLLRTLD
-299 TKGDY
+299 TQGDY

-330 YSRNKYNMVPEN
+330 YSRNRYNMVPQS

-376 GILKPNKDLKLK
+376 GIYKPNRDLKLK
-388 FISSAFRSYEFET
+388 FITSAFRSYEFET

-414 TDLSKPDFGDV
+414 TDLSKPNFGDV

-446 LNFEHKGFYKNTTWG
+446 VNAEHKGFYKNATWG
-461 AKYQHEIIEDN
+461 AKFQHEIITDK

-477 NIDSAGYSIP
+477 NIDSAGYSLP
-487 QSNAELL
+487 QSNLELL
-494 ELKEVIKQKIN
+494 ELKEVIKQKIDL
-505 IESDRLMGY
+505 ESNRLMGY
-514 FQNHRNWIG
+514 YQNHWSWQG

-530 LTFGARVNYWT
+530 LTLGARTNYWT
-541 LNNQILVSPRG
+541 LNKQLLISPRG

-563 FLFRLSSG
+563 FLFRFSSG

-583 NFRGEINRNLKA
+583 NFKGEINRNLKA

-607 NFKMWNRPFKLLTE
+607 NFKIWNRPFKLLTE
-621 MYYKHLS
+621 VYYKQLN

-652 TGIDMKLNGE
+652 TGVDMKLNGE
-662 FINGVESW
+662 FINGIESW
-670 FSLSVMKTAEDLKN
+670 FSLSVMKTAEDINN
-684 DSYYIYYNT
+684 DFYYAYYNS
-693 DNERIRPGYTS
+693 DNELIRPGITA
-704 NTVIAD
+704 NAIATD
-710 SVLYRPGYIRRPA
+710 SILFRPGFIRRPA
-723 DQRVNVGMYF
+723 DQRVNVGMFF

-788 DQKLEQKN
+788 DQKLPQKN
-796 PLHYLKSMWVS
+796 LLHYFKSMWLS
-807 IEIFNLLAINNT
+807 IEVFNLLAINNT

-824 IKDITNREYAIPNY
+824 IKDITDRQYAIPNY

-845 VKLVTKF
+845 VRLVTKF

>member
-1 MAFFI
+1 MFTCVHVN
-6 PISRAKLR
+6 
-14 YLLSLIMIERPFFF
+14 LL
-28 SIFLFFF
+28 
-35 ISVSTGLMAQT
+35 AQEAT
-46 AIVRG
+46 VKGYIY
-51 RVFNKENNKPISEI
+51 NKESKKALPDI
-65 TIAVKGIAG
+65 TIAVKGIPG
-74 YSSSDSLGNYQ
+74 FSNTDSTGKFSLN
-85 LSVPADREIS
+85 VPAERDIIIV
-95 LVIKNIGFKDL
+95 LKNIGFKEVN
-106 TLKKTFEGGSNNDL
+106 LKRNYKAGSVNELNVD
-120 DIYLES
+120 LES
-126 NINNLNTVQI
+126 NVNTLGTVQI

-163 EAIIKTLPGVTSNNE
+163 EAILKTLPGVSSNNE

-216 SFINS
+216 SFINA

-233 FDARYGDKMSS
+233 FDAKYGDKLSS

-276 DARFSAIGGV
+276 DARFSAIGGI
-286 RTRSNQYILKTLD
+286 RTRTNQYLLRTLD
-299 TKGDY
+299 TQGDY

-330 YSRNKYNMVPEN
+330 YSRNRYNMVPQS

-376 GILKPNKDLKLK
+376 GIYKPNRDLKLK
-388 FISSAFRSYEFET
+388 FITSAFRSYEFET

-414 TDLSKPDFGDV
+414 TDLSKPNFGDV

-446 LNFEHKGFYKNTTWG
+446 VNAEHKGFYKNATWG
-461 AKYQHEIIEDN
+461 AKFQHEIITDK

-477 NIDSAGYSIP
+477 NIDSAGYSLP
-487 QSNAELL
+487 QSNLELL
-494 ELKEVIKQKIN
+494 EVKEVIKQKIDL
-505 IESDRLMGY
+505 ESNRIMGY
-514 FQNHRNWIG
+514 YQNHWSWQG

-530 LTFGARVNYWT
+530 LTLGARTNYWT
-541 LNNQILVSPRG
+541 LNKQLLISPRG
-552 TFSVKPNWKRD
+552 TFSLKPNWNRD
-563 FLFRLSSG
+563 FLFRFSSG

-583 NFRGEINRNLKA
+583 NFKGEINRNLKA

-607 NFKMWNRPFKLLTE
+607 NFKIWNRPFKLLTE
-621 MYYKHLS
+621 VYYKQLN

-652 TGIDMKLNGE
+652 TGVDMKLNGE
-662 FINGVESW
+662 FINGIESW
-670 FSLSVMKTAEDLKN
+670 FSLSVMKTAEDINN
-684 DSYYIYYNT
+684 DFYYAYYNS
-693 DNERIRPGYTS
+693 DNELIRPGITA
-704 NTVIAD
+704 NAIATD
-710 SVLYRPGYIRRPA
+710 SILFRPGFIRRPA
-723 DQRVNVGMYF
+723 DQRVNVGMFF

-788 DQKLEQKN
+788 DQKLPQKN
-796 PLHYLKSMWVS
+796 LLHYFKSMWLS
-807 IEIFNLLAINNT
+807 IEVFNLLAINNT

-824 IKDITNREYAIPNY
+824 IKDITDRQYAIPNY

-845 VKLVTKF
+845 VRLVTKF

>member
-1 MAFFI
+1 MFTC
-6 PISRAKLR
+6 LQVN
-14 YLLSLIMIERPFFF
+14 LL
-28 SIFLFFF
+28 
-35 ISVSTGLMAQT
+35 AQEAT
-46 AIVRG
+46 VNGYI
-51 RVFNKENNKPISEI
+51 FNKESKKALPDI
-65 TIAVKGIAG
+65 TIAVKGIPG
-74 YSSSDSLGNYQ
+74 FSNTDSTGKFSLN
-85 LSVPADREIS
+85 VPAERDIII
-95 LVIKNIGFKDL
+95 VVKNIGFKEVN
-106 TLKKTFEGGSNNDL
+106 LKRNYKAGSINELNVD
-120 DIYLES
+120 LES
-126 NINNLNTVQI
+126 NVNTLGTVQI

-163 EAIIKTLPGVTSNNE
+163 EAILKTLPGVSSNNE

-216 SFINS
+216 SFINA

-233 FDARYGDKMSS
+233 FDAKYGDKLSS

-276 DARFSAIGGV
+276 DARFSAIGGI
-286 RTRSNQYILKTLD
+286 RTRTNQYLLRTLD
-299 TKGDY
+299 TQGDY

-330 YSRNKYNMVPEN
+330 YSRNRYNMVPQS

-376 GILKPNKDLKLK
+376 GIYKPNRDLKLK
-388 FISSAFRSYEFET
+388 FITSAFRSYEFET

-414 TDLSKPDFGDV
+414 TDLSKPNFGDV

-446 LNFEHKGFYKNTTWG
+446 VNAEHKGFYKNATWG
-461 AKYQHEIIEDN
+461 AKFQHEIITDK

-477 NIDSAGYSIP
+477 NIDSAGYSLP
-487 QSNAELL
+487 QSNLELL
-494 ELKEVIKQKIN
+494 EVKEVIKQKIDL
-505 IESDRLMGY
+505 ESNRIMGY
-514 FQNHRNWIG
+514 YQNHWSWQG

-530 LTFGARVNYWT
+530 LTLGARTNYWT
-541 LNNQILVSPRG
+541 LNKQLLISPRG
-552 TFSVKPNWKRD
+552 TFSLKPNWNRD
-563 FLFRLSSG
+563 FLFRFSSG

-583 NFRGEINRNLKA
+583 NFKGEINRNLKA

-607 NFKMWNRPFKLLTE
+607 NFKIWNRPFKLLTE
-621 MYYKHLS
+621 VYYKQLN

-652 TGIDMKLNGE
+652 TGVDMKLNGE
-662 FINGVESW
+662 FINGIESW
-670 FSLSVMKTAEDLKN
+670 FSLSVMKTAEDINN
-684 DSYYIYYNT
+684 DFYYAYYNS
-693 DNERIRPGYTS
+693 DNELIRPGITA
-704 NTVIAD
+704 NAIATD
-710 SVLYRPGYIRRPA
+710 SILFRPGFIRRPA
-723 DQRVNVGMYF
+723 DQRVNVGMFF

-788 DQKLEQKN
+788 DQKLPQKN
-796 PLHYLKSMWVS
+796 LLHYFKSMWLS
-807 IEIFNLLAINNT
+807 IEVFNLLAINNT

-824 IKDITNREYAIPNY
+824 IKDITDRQYAIPNY

-845 VKLVTKF
+845 VRLVTKF

>member
-1 MAFFI
+1 MTFK
-6 PISRAKLR
+6 PLH
-14 YLLSLIMIERPFFF
+14 Y
-28 SIFLFFF
+28 IFLFLIFTLVNF
-35 ISVSTGLMAQT
+35 SVIAQT
-46 AIVRG
+46 ATIKG
-51 RVFNKENNKPISEI
+51 HIYNKDNKQAIPEI
-65 TIAVKGIAG
+65 TIAVRGVPG
-74 YSSSDSLGNYQ
+74 YTTTDSSGAYTLT
-85 LSVPADREIS
+85 VPAEKDIVVVINHIGYKEIA
-95 LVIKNIGFKDL
+95 
-106 TLKKTFEGGSNNDL
+106 LKKRYTAGSENELNFDL
-120 DIYLES
+120 EN

-150 PKLLYTLPTTGGF
+150 PKLLYALPTTGGF
-163 EAIIKTLPGVTSNNE
+163 EAIIKTLPGVSSNNE

-233 FDARYGDKMSS
+233 FDAKYGDKLSS

-255 FGGTVQGSLLGGSVH
+255 FGGTVQGSLLGGSVQ

-276 DARFSAIGGV
+276 DARFSAIGGI

-330 YSRNKYNMVPEN
+330 YSRNRYTMVPEN

-348 TVNEALQLNVY
+348 TVNDALQLNIY

-376 GILKPNKDLKLK
+376 GIYKPNKDLKLK
-388 FISSAFRSYEFET
+388 FIGSAFRSYEYET

-414 TDLSKPDFGDV
+414 TDLSKPSFGDV

-446 LNFEHKGFYKNTTWG
+446 ANFEHKGFYKNSTWG
-461 AKYQHEIIEDN
+461 AKYQHEIITDN

-477 NIDSAGYSIP
+477 NIDSAGYSLP
-487 QSNAELL
+487 QTNSEFL

-505 IESDRLMGY
+505 LQSDRFMGY
-514 FQNHRNWIG
+514 YQNHWSWNG
-523 KDTSEYR
+523 KDSSEYR
-530 LTFGARVNYWT
+530 LTVGARANYWT
-541 LNNQILVSPRG
+541 LNNQLLMSPRG
-552 TFSVKPNWKRD
+552 TFSYKPNWKRD
-563 FLFRLSSG
+563 ILLRFSSG

-583 NFRGEINRNLKA
+583 NFKGEINTHLKA

-621 MYYKHLS
+621 LYYKQLS

-662 FINGVESW
+662 FINGIESW
-670 FSLSVMKTAEDLKN
+670 FSLSVMKTAEDIKN
-684 DSYYIYYNT
+684 DYYYIYYNT
-693 DNERIRPGYTS
+693 EKERIIPGYTT
-704 NTVIAD
+704 NTNVAD
-710 SVLYRPGYIRRPA
+710 SVLYHPGYIRRPA

-762 ERYKD
+762 DRYKD

-788 DQKLEQKN
+788 DQKLKQKN

-807 IEIFNLLAINNT
+807 IEVFNLLAINNT

-824 IKDITNREYAIPNY
+824 IKDITDRQYAIPNY
-838 LTNRQVN
+838 LTNRQLN

>member
-1 MAFFI
+1 MAFFAS
-6 PISRAKLR
+6 ISLVKLR
-14 YLLSLIMIERPFFF
+14 YLQLTVMPNRTIYHI
-28 SIFLFFF
+28 LF
-35 ISVSTGLMAQT
+35 VLMFTCVHINLLAQEAT
-46 AIVRG
+46 VKGYIY
-51 RVFNKENNKPISEI
+51 NKESKKALPDI
-65 TIAVKGIAG
+65 TIAVKGIPG
-74 YSSSDSLGNYQ
+74 FSNTDSTGKFSLN
-85 LSVPADREIS
+85 VPAERDIIIV
-95 LVIKNIGFKDL
+95 LKNIGFKEVN
-106 TLKKTFEGGSNNDL
+106 LKRNYKAGSVNELNVD
-120 DIYLES
+120 LES
-126 NINNLNTVQI
+126 NVNTLGTVQI

-163 EAIIKTLPGVTSNNE
+163 EAILKTLPGVSSNNE

-216 SFINS
+216 SFINA

-233 FDARYGDKMSS
+233 FDAKYGDKLSS

-276 DARFSAIGGV
+276 DARFSAIGGI
-286 RTRSNQYILKTLD
+286 RTRTNQYLLRTLD
-299 TKGDY
+299 TQGDY

-330 YSRNKYNMVPEN
+330 YSRNRYNMVPQN

-376 GILKPNKDLKLK
+376 GIYKPNRDLKLK
-388 FISSAFRSYEFET
+388 FITSAFRSYEFET

-414 TDLSKPDFGDV
+414 TDLSKPNFGDV

-446 LNFEHKGFYKNTTWG
+446 VNAEHKGFYKNATWG
-461 AKYQHEIIEDN
+461 AKFQHEIITDK

-477 NIDSAGYSIP
+477 NIDSAGYSLP
-487 QSNAELL
+487 QSNLELL
-494 ELKEVIKQKIN
+494 EVKEVIKQKIDL
-505 IESDRLMGY
+505 ESNRIMGY
-514 FQNHRNWIG
+514 YQNHWSWQG

-530 LTFGARVNYWT
+530 LTLGARTNYWT
-541 LNNQILVSPRG
+541 LNKQLLISPRG
-552 TFSVKPNWKRD
+552 TFSLKPNWNRD
-563 FLFRLSSG
+563 FLFRFSSG

-583 NFRGEINRNLKA
+583 NFKGEINRNLKA

-607 NFKMWNRPFKLLTE
+607 NFKIWNRPFKLLTE
-621 MYYKHLS
+621 VYYKQLN

-652 TGIDMKLNGE
+652 TGVDMKLNGE
-662 FINGVESW
+662 FINGIESW
-670 FSLSVMKTAEDLKN
+670 FSLSVMKTAEDINN
-684 DSYYIYYNT
+684 DFYYAYYNS
-693 DNERIRPGYTS
+693 DNELIRPGITA
-704 NTVIAD
+704 NAIATD
-710 SVLYRPGYIRRPA
+710 SILFRPGFIRRPA
-723 DQRVNVGMYF
+723 DQRVNVGMFF

-788 DQKLEQKN
+788 DQKLPQKN
-796 PLHYLKSMWVS
+796 LLHYFKSMWLS
-807 IEIFNLLAINNT
+807 IEVFNLLAINNT

-824 IKDITNREYAIPNY
+824 IKDITDRQYAIPNY

-845 VKLVTKF
+845 VRLVSKF

>member
-1 MAFFI
+1 MPNRTI
-6 PISRAKLR
+6 YHI
-14 YLLSLIMIERPFFF
+14 LL
-28 SIFLFFF
+28 
-35 ISVSTGLMAQT
+35 VLMFTCLQVNLLAQEAT
-46 AIVRG
+46 VNGYI
-51 RVFNKENNKPISEI
+51 FNKESKKALPDI
-65 TIAVKGIAG
+65 TIAVKGIPG
-74 YSSSDSLGNYQ
+74 FSNTDSTGKFSLN
-85 LSVPADREIS
+85 VPAERDIII
-95 LVIKNIGFKDL
+95 VVKNIGFKEVN
-106 TLKKTFEGGSNNDL
+106 LKRNYKAGSINELNVD
-120 DIYLES
+120 LES
-126 NINNLNTVQI
+126 NVNTLGTVQI

-163 EAIIKTLPGVTSNNE
+163 EAILKTLPGVSSNNE

-216 SFINS
+216 SFINA

-233 FDARYGDKMSS
+233 FDAKYGDKLSS

-276 DARFSAIGGV
+276 DARFSAIGGI
-286 RTRSNQYILKTLD
+286 RTRTNQYLLRTLD
-299 TKGDY
+299 TQGDY

-330 YSRNKYNMVPEN
+330 YSRNRYNMVPQS

-376 GILKPNKDLKLK
+376 GIYKPNRDLKLK
-388 FISSAFRSYEFET
+388 FITSAFRSYEFET

-414 TDLSKPDFGDV
+414 TDLSKPNFGDV

-446 LNFEHKGFYKNTTWG
+446 VNAEHKGFYKNATWG
-461 AKYQHEIIEDN
+461 AKFQHEIITDK

-477 NIDSAGYSIP
+477 NIDSAGYSLP
-487 QSNAELL
+487 QSNLELL
-494 ELKEVIKQKIN
+494 ELKEVIKQKIDL
-505 IESDRLMGY
+505 ESNRLMGY
-514 FQNHRNWIG
+514 YQNHWSWQG

-530 LTFGARVNYWT
+530 LTLGARTNYWT
-541 LNNQILVSPRG
+541 LNKQLLISPRG

-563 FLFRLSSG
+563 FLFRFSSG

-583 NFRGEINRNLKA
+583 NFKGEINRNLKA

-607 NFKMWNRPFKLLTE
+607 NFKIWNRPFKLLTE
-621 MYYKHLS
+621 VYYKQLS

-652 TGIDMKLNGE
+652 TGVDMKLNGE
-662 FINGVESW
+662 FINGIESW
-670 FSLSVMKTAEDLKN
+670 FSLSVMKTAEDINN
-684 DSYYIYYNT
+684 DFYYAYYNS
-693 DNERIRPGYTS
+693 DNELIRPGITA
-704 NTVIAD
+704 NAIATD
-710 SVLYRPGYIRRPA
+710 SILFRPGFIRRPA
-723 DQRVNVGMYF
+723 DQRVNVGMFF

-788 DQKLEQKN
+788 DQKLPQKN
-796 PLHYLKSMWVS
+796 LLHYFKSMWLS
-807 IEIFNLLAINNT
+807 IEVFNLLAINNT

-824 IKDITNREYAIPNY
+824 IKDITDRQYAIPNY

-845 VKLVTKF
+845 VRLVTKF

>member
-1 MAFFI
+1 MPNRTI
-6 PISRAKLR
+6 YHI
-14 YLLSLIMIERPFFF
+14 LL
-28 SIFLFFF
+28 
-35 ISVSTGLMAQT
+35 VLMFTCLQVNLLAQEAT
-46 AIVRG
+46 VKGYI
-51 RVFNKENNKPISEI
+51 FNKESKKALPDI
-65 TIAVKGIAG
+65 TIAVKGIPG
-74 YSSSDSLGNYQ
+74 FSNTDSTGKFSLN
-85 LSVPADREIS
+85 VPAERDIII
-95 LVIKNIGFKDL
+95 VVKNIGFKEVN
-106 TLKKTFEGGSNNDL
+106 LKRNYKAGSINELNVD
-120 DIYLES
+120 LES
-126 NINNLNTVQI
+126 NVNTLGTVQI

-163 EAIIKTLPGVTSNNE
+163 EAILKTLPGVSSNNE

-216 SFINS
+216 SFINA

-233 FDARYGDKMSS
+233 FDAKYGDKLSS

-255 FGGTVQGSLLGGSVH
+255 FGGTVQGSLLGGSLH

-276 DARFSAIGGV
+276 DARFSAIGGI
-286 RTRSNQYILKTLD
+286 RTRTNQYLLRTLD
-299 TKGDY
+299 TQGDY

-330 YSRNKYNMVPEN
+330 YSRNRYNMVPQS

-376 GILKPNKDLKLK
+376 GIYKPNRDLKLK
-388 FISSAFRSYEFET
+388 FITSAFRSYEFET

-414 TDLSKPDFGDV
+414 TDLSKPNFGDV

-446 LNFEHKGFYKNTTWG
+446 VNAEHKGFYKNATWG
-461 AKYQHEIIEDN
+461 AKFQHEIITDK

-477 NIDSAGYSIP
+477 NIDSAGYSLP
-487 QSNAELL
+487 QSNLELL
-494 ELKEVIKQKIN
+494 ELKEVIKQKIDL
-505 IESDRLMGY
+505 ESNRLMGY
-514 FQNHRNWIG
+514 YQNHWSWQG

-530 LTFGARVNYWT
+530 LTLGARTNYWT
-541 LNNQILVSPRG
+541 LNKQLLISPRG

-563 FLFRLSSG
+563 FLFRFSSG

-583 NFRGEINRNLKA
+583 NFKGEINRNLKA

-607 NFKMWNRPFKLLTE
+607 NFKIWNRPFKLLTE
-621 MYYKHLS
+621 VYYKQLN

-652 TGIDMKLNGE
+652 TGVDMKLNGE
-662 FINGVESW
+662 FINGIESW
-670 FSLSVMKTAEDLKN
+670 FSLSVMKTAEDINN
-684 DSYYIYYNT
+684 DFYYAYYNS
-693 DNERIRPGYTS
+693 DNELIRPGITA
-704 NTVIAD
+704 NAIATD
-710 SVLYRPGYIRRPA
+710 SILFRPGFIRRPA
-723 DQRVNVGMYF
+723 DQRVNVGMFF

-788 DQKLEQKN
+788 DQKLPQKN
-796 PLHYLKSMWVS
+796 LLHYFKSMWLS
-807 IEIFNLLAINNT
+807 IEVFNLLAINNT

-824 IKDITNREYAIPNY
+824 IKDITDRQYAIPNY

-845 VKLVTKF
+845 VRLVTKF

>member
-1 MAFFI
+1 MAFFAS
-6 PISRAKLR
+6 ISLVKLR
-14 YLLSLIMIERPFFF
+14 YLQLTVMPNRTIYHI
-28 SIFLFFF
+28 LF
-35 ISVSTGLMAQT
+35 VLMFTCVHVNLLAQEAT
-46 AIVRG
+46 VKGYIY
-51 RVFNKENNKPISEI
+51 NKESKKALPDI
-65 TIAVKGIAG
+65 TIAVKGIPG
-74 YSSSDSLGNYQ
+74 FSNTDSTGKFSLN
-85 LSVPADREIS
+85 VPAERDIIIV
-95 LVIKNIGFKDL
+95 LKNIGFKEVN
-106 TLKKTFEGGSNNDL
+106 LKRNYKAGSVNELNVD
-120 DIYLES
+120 LES
-126 NINNLNTVQI
+126 NVNTLSTVQI

-163 EAIIKTLPGVTSNNE
+163 EAILKTLPGVSSNNE

-233 FDARYGDKMSS
+233 FDAKYGDKLSS

-276 DARFSAIGGV
+276 DARFSAIGGI
-286 RTRSNQYILKTLD
+286 RTRTNQYLLRTLD
-299 TKGDY
+299 TQGDY

-330 YSRNKYNMVPEN
+330 YSRNRYNMVPQS

-376 GILKPNKDLKLK
+376 GIYKPNRDLKLK
-388 FISSAFRSYEFET
+388 FITSAFRSYEFET

-414 TDLSKPDFGDV
+414 TDLSKPNFGDV

-446 LNFEHKGFYKNTTWG
+446 VNAEHKGFYKNATWG
-461 AKYQHEIIEDN
+461 AKFQHEIITDK

-477 NIDSAGYSIP
+477 NIDSAGYSLP
-487 QSNAELL
+487 QSNLELL
-494 ELKEVIKQKIN
+494 EVKEVIKQKIDL
-505 IESDRLMGY
+505 ESNRIMGY
-514 FQNHRNWIG
+514 YQNHWSWQG

-530 LTFGARVNYWT
+530 LTLGARTNYWT
-541 LNNQILVSPRG
+541 LNKQLLISPRG
-552 TFSVKPNWKRD
+552 TFSLKPNWNRD
-563 FLFRLSSG
+563 FLFRFSSG

-583 NFRGEINRNLKA
+583 NFKGEINRNLKA

-607 NFKMWNRPFKLLTE
+607 NFKIWNRPFKLLTE
-621 MYYKHLS
+621 VYYKQLN

-652 TGIDMKLNGE
+652 TGVDMKLNGE
-662 FINGVESW
+662 FINGIESW
-670 FSLSVMKTAEDLKN
+670 FSLSVMKTAEDINN
-684 DSYYIYYNT
+684 DFYYAYYNS
-693 DNERIRPGYTS
+693 DNELIRPGITA
-704 NTVIAD
+704 NAIATD
-710 SVLYRPGYIRRPA
+710 SILFRPGFIRRPA
-723 DQRVNVGMYF
+723 DQRVNVGMFF

-788 DQKLEQKN
+788 DQKLPQKN
-796 PLHYLKSMWVS
+796 LLHYFKSMWLS
-807 IEIFNLLAINNT
+807 IEVFNLLAINNT

-824 IKDITNREYAIPNY
+824 IKDITDRQYAIPNY

-845 VKLVTKF
+845 VRLVTKF

>member
-1 MAFFI
+1 MPNRTI
-6 PISRAKLR
+6 YHI
-14 YLLSLIMIERPFFF
+14 LL
-28 SIFLFFF
+28 
-35 ISVSTGLMAQT
+35 VLMFTCLQVNLLAQEAT
-46 AIVRG
+46 VKGYI
-51 RVFNKENNKPISEI
+51 FNKESKKALPDI
-65 TIAVKGIAG
+65 TIAVKGIPG
-74 YSSSDSLGNYQ
+74 FSNTDSTGKFSLN
-85 LSVPADREIS
+85 VPAERDIII
-95 LVIKNIGFKDL
+95 VVKNIGFKEVN
-106 TLKKTFEGGSNNDL
+106 LKRNYKAGSINELNVD
-120 DIYLES
+120 LES
-126 NINNLNTVQI
+126 NVNTLGTVQI

-163 EAIIKTLPGVTSNNE
+163 EAILKTLPGVSSNNE

-216 SFINS
+216 SFINA

-233 FDARYGDKMSS
+233 FDAKYGDKLSS

-276 DARFSAIGGV
+276 DARFSAIGGI
-286 RTRSNQYILKTLD
+286 RTRTNQYLLRTLD
-299 TKGDY
+299 TQGDY

-330 YSRNKYNMVPEN
+330 YSRNRYNMVPQS

-376 GILKPNKDLKLK
+376 GIYKPNRDLKLK
-388 FISSAFRSYEFET
+388 FITSAFRSYEFET

-414 TDLSKPDFGDV
+414 TDLSKPNFGDV

-446 LNFEHKGFYKNTTWG
+446 VNAEHKGFYKNATWG
-461 AKYQHEIIEDN
+461 AKFQHEIITDK

-477 NIDSAGYSIP
+477 NIDSAGYSLP
-487 QSNAELL
+487 QSNLELL
-494 ELKEVIKQKIN
+494 ELKEVIKQKIDL
-505 IESDRLMGY
+505 ESNRLMGY
-514 FQNHRNWIG
+514 YQNHWSWQG

-530 LTFGARVNYWT
+530 LTLGARTNYWT
-541 LNNQILVSPRG
+541 LNKQLLISPRG

-563 FLFRLSSG
+563 FLFRFSSG

-583 NFRGEINRNLKA
+583 NFKGEINRNLKA
-595 QQSIHFVLGSDY
+595 QQSFHFVLGSDY
-607 NFKMWNRPFKLLTE
+607 NFKIWNRPFKLLTE
-621 MYYKHLS
+621 VYYKQLN

-652 TGIDMKLNGE
+652 TGVDMKLNGE
-662 FINGVESW
+662 FINGIESW
-670 FSLSVMKTAEDLKN
+670 FSLSVMKTAEDINN
-684 DSYYIYYNT
+684 DFYYAYYNS
-693 DNERIRPGYTS
+693 DNELIRPGITA
-704 NTVIAD
+704 NAIATD
-710 SVLYRPGYIRRPA
+710 SILFRPGFIRRPA
-723 DQRVNVGMYF
+723 DQRVNVGMFF

-788 DQKLEQKN
+788 DQKLPQKN
-796 PLHYLKSMWVS
+796 LLHYFKSMWLS
-807 IEIFNLLAINNT
+807 IEVFNLLAINNT

-824 IKDITNREYAIPNY
+824 IKDITDRQYAIPNY

-845 VKLVTKF
+845 VRLVTKF

>member
-1 MAFFI
+1 MPNRTI
-6 PISRAKLR
+6 YHI
-14 YLLSLIMIERPFFF
+14 LL
-28 SIFLFFF
+28 
-35 ISVSTGLMAQT
+35 VLMFTCLQVNLLAQEAT
-46 AIVRG
+46 VKGYIL
-51 RVFNKENNKPISEI
+51 NKESKKALPDI
-65 TIAVKGIAG
+65 TIAVKGIPG
-74 YSSSDSLGNYQ
+74 FSNTDSTGKFSLN
-85 LSVPADREIS
+85 VPAERDIII
-95 LVIKNIGFKDL
+95 VVKNIGFKEVN
-106 TLKKTFEGGSNNDL
+106 LKRNYKAGSINELNVD
-120 DIYLES
+120 LES
-126 NINNLNTVQI
+126 NVNTLGTVQI

-163 EAIIKTLPGVTSNNE
+163 EAILKTLPGVSSNNE

-216 SFINS
+216 SFINA

-233 FDARYGDKMSS
+233 FDAKYGDKLSS

-255 FGGTVQGSLLGGSVH
+255 FGGTVQGSLLGGSLH

-276 DARFSAIGGV
+276 DARFSAIGGI
-286 RTRSNQYILKTLD
+286 RTRTNQYLLRTLD
-299 TKGDY
+299 TQGDY

-330 YSRNKYNMVPEN
+330 YSRNRYNMVPQS

-376 GILKPNKDLKLK
+376 GIYKPNRDLKLK
-388 FISSAFRSYEFET
+388 FITSAFRSYEFET

-414 TDLSKPDFGDV
+414 TDLSKPNFGDV

-446 LNFEHKGFYKNTTWG
+446 VNAEHKGFYKNATWG
-461 AKYQHEIIEDN
+461 AKFQHEIITDK

-477 NIDSAGYSIP
+477 NIDSAGYSLP
-487 QSNAELL
+487 QSNLELL
-494 ELKEVIKQKIN
+494 ELKEVIKQKIDL
-505 IESDRLMGY
+505 ESNRLMGY
-514 FQNHRNWIG
+514 YQNHWSWQG

-530 LTFGARVNYWT
+530 LTLGARTNYWT
-541 LNNQILVSPRG
+541 LNKQLLISPRG

-563 FLFRLSSG
+563 FLFRFSSG

-583 NFRGEINRNLKA
+583 NFKGEINRNLKA

-607 NFKMWNRPFKLLTE
+607 NFKIWNRPFKLLTE
-621 MYYKHLS
+621 VYYKQLN

-652 TGIDMKLNGE
+652 TGVDMKLNGE
-662 FINGVESW
+662 FINGIESW
-670 FSLSVMKTAEDLKN
+670 FSLSVMKTAEDINN
-684 DSYYIYYNT
+684 DFYYAYYNS
-693 DNERIRPGYTS
+693 DNELIRPGITDNS
-704 NTVIAD
+704 IATD
-710 SVLYRPGYIRRPA
+710 SILFRPGFIRRPA
-723 DQRVNVGMYF
+723 DQRVNVGMFF

-788 DQKLEQKN
+788 DQKLPQKN
-796 PLHYLKSMWVS
+796 LLHYFKSMWLS
-807 IEIFNLLAINNT
+807 IEVFNLLAINNT

-824 IKDITNREYAIPNY
+824 IKDITDRQYAIPNY

-845 VKLVTKF
+845 VRLVTKF

>member
-1 MAFFI
+1 MPNRTI
-6 PISRAKLR
+6 YHI
-14 YLLSLIMIERPFFF
+14 LL
-28 SIFLFFF
+28 
-35 ISVSTGLMAQT
+35 VLMFTCLQVNLLAQEAT
-46 AIVRG
+46 VKGYI
-51 RVFNKENNKPISEI
+51 FNKESKKALPDI
-65 TIAVKGIAG
+65 TIAVKGIPG
-74 YSSSDSLGNYQ
+74 FSNTDSTGKFSLN
-85 LSVPADREIS
+85 VPAERDIII
-95 LVIKNIGFKDL
+95 VVKNIGFKEVN
-106 TLKKTFEGGSNNDL
+106 LKRNYKAGSINELNVD
-120 DIYLES
+120 LES
-126 NINNLNTVQI
+126 NVNTLGTVQI

-163 EAIIKTLPGVTSNNE
+163 EAILKTLPGVSSNNE

-216 SFINS
+216 SFINA
-221 DMVSSILFSAGG
+221 DMVSSVLFSAGG
-233 FDARYGDKMSS
+233 FDAKYGDKLSS

-276 DARFSAIGGV
+276 DARFSAIGGI
-286 RTRSNQYILKTLD
+286 RTRTNQYLLRTLD
-299 TKGDY
+299 TQGDY

-330 YSRNKYNMVPEN
+330 YSRNRYNMVPQS

-376 GILKPNKDLKLK
+376 GIYKPNRDLKLK
-388 FISSAFRSYEFET
+388 FITSAFRSYEFET

-414 TDLSKPDFGDV
+414 TDLSKPNFGDV

-446 LNFEHKGFYKNTTWG
+446 VNAEHKGFYKNATWG
-461 AKYQHEIIEDN
+461 AKFQHEIITDK

-477 NIDSAGYSIP
+477 NIDSAGYSLP
-487 QSNAELL
+487 QSNLELL
-494 ELKEVIKQKIN
+494 ELKEVIKQKIDL
-505 IESDRLMGY
+505 ESNRLMGY
-514 FQNHRNWIG
+514 YQNHWSWQG

-530 LTFGARVNYWT
+530 LTLGARTNYWT
-541 LNNQILVSPRG
+541 LNKQLLISPRG

-563 FLFRLSSG
+563 FLFRFSSG

-583 NFRGEINRNLKA
+583 NFKGEINRNLKA

-607 NFKMWNRPFKLLTE
+607 NFKIWNRPFKLLTE
-621 MYYKHLS
+621 VYYKQLN

-652 TGIDMKLNGE
+652 TGVDMKLNGE
-662 FINGVESW
+662 FINGIESW
-670 FSLSVMKTAEDLKN
+670 FSLSVMKTAEDINN
-684 DSYYIYYNT
+684 DFYYAYYNS
-693 DNERIRPGYTS
+693 DNELIRPGITA
-704 NTVIAD
+704 NAIATD
-710 SVLYRPGYIRRPA
+710 SILFRPGFIRRPA
-723 DQRVNVGMYF
+723 DQRVNVGMFF

-788 DQKLEQKN
+788 DQKLPQKN
-796 PLHYLKSMWVS
+796 LLHYFKSMWLS
-807 IEIFNLLAINNT
+807 IEVFNLLAINNT

-824 IKDITNREYAIPNY
+824 IKDITDRQYAIPNY

-845 VKLVTKF
+845 VRLVTKF

>member
-1 MAFFI
+1 MPNRTI
-6 PISRAKLR
+6 YHI
-14 YLLSLIMIERPFFF
+14 LL
-28 SIFLFFF
+28 
-35 ISVSTGLMAQT
+35 VLMFTCLQVNLLAQEAT
-46 AIVRG
+46 VKGYI
-51 RVFNKENNKPISEI
+51 FNKESKKALPDI
-65 TIAVKGIAG
+65 TIAVKGIPG
-74 YSSSDSLGNYQ
+74 FSNTDSTGKFSLN
-85 LSVPADREIS
+85 VPAERDIII
-95 LVIKNIGFKDL
+95 VVKNIGFKEVN
-106 TLKKTFEGGSNNDL
+106 LKRNYKAGSINELNVD
-120 DIYLES
+120 LES
-126 NINNLNTVQI
+126 NVNTLGTVQI

-163 EAIIKTLPGVTSNNE
+163 EAILKTLPGVSSNNE

-216 SFINS
+216 SFINA

-233 FDARYGDKMSS
+233 FDAKYGDKLSS

-276 DARFSAIGGV
+276 DARFSAIGGI
-286 RTRSNQYILKTLD
+286 RTRTNQYLLRTLD
-299 TKGDY
+299 TQGDY

-330 YSRNKYNMVPEN
+330 YSRNRYNMVPQS

-376 GILKPNKDLKLK
+376 GIYKPNRDLKLK
-388 FISSAFRSYEFET
+388 FITSAFRSYEFET

-414 TDLSKPDFGDV
+414 TDLSKPNFGDV

-446 LNFEHKGFYKNTTWG
+446 LNAEHKGIYKNATWG
-461 AKYQHEIIEDN
+461 AKFQHEIITDK

-477 NIDSAGYSIP
+477 NIDSAGYSLP
-487 QSNAELL
+487 QSNLELL
-494 ELKEVIKQKIN
+494 ELKEVIKQKIDL
-505 IESDRLMGY
+505 ESNRLMGY
-514 FQNHRNWIG
+514 YQNHWSWQG

-530 LTFGARVNYWT
+530 LTLGARTNYWT
-541 LNNQILVSPRG
+541 LNKQLLISPRG

-563 FLFRLSSG
+563 FLFRFSSG

-583 NFRGEINRNLKA
+583 NFKGEINRNLKA

-607 NFKMWNRPFKLLTE
+607 NFKIWNRPFKLLTE
-621 MYYKHLS
+621 VYYKQLN

-652 TGIDMKLNGE
+652 TGVDMKLNGE
-662 FINGVESW
+662 FINGIESW
-670 FSLSVMKTAEDLKN
+670 FSLSVMKTAEDINN
-684 DSYYIYYNT
+684 DFYYAYYNS
-693 DNERIRPGYTS
+693 DNELIRPGITA
-704 NTVIAD
+704 NAIATD
-710 SVLYRPGYIRRPA
+710 SILFRPGFIRRPA
-723 DQRVNVGMYF
+723 DQRVNVGMFF

-788 DQKLEQKN
+788 DQKLPQKN
-796 PLHYLKSMWVS
+796 LLHYFKSMWLS
-807 IEIFNLLAINNT
+807 IEVFNLLAINNT

-824 IKDITNREYAIPNY
+824 IKDITDRQYAIPNY

-845 VKLVTKF
+845 VRLVTKF

>member
-1 MAFFI
+1 
-6 PISRAKLR
+6 
-14 YLLSLIMIERPFFF
+14 
-28 SIFLFFF
+28 
-35 ISVSTGLMAQT
+35 MAQT
-46 AIVRG
+46 AVIKG
-51 RVFNKENNKPISEI
+51 RIYNSENKQAIPEI
-65 TIAVKGIAG
+65 AIAIKGIAG
-74 YSSSDSLGNYQ
+74 FSNTDSTGAYELK
-85 LSVPADREIS
+85 VPADKEITI
-95 LVIKNIGFKDL
+95 VIKHIGFKEVF
-106 TLKKTFEGGSNNDL
+106 LKKTFADGSVNVL
-120 DIYLES
+120 DFNLES
-126 NINNLNTVQI
+126 NVNSLKTVQI

-150 PKLLYTLPTTGGF
+150 PKLLYALPTTGGF
-163 EAIIKTLPGVTSNNE
+163 EAIIKTLPGVSSNNE

-216 SFINS
+216 SFINA

-233 FDARYGDKMSS
+233 FDAKYGDKLSS

-276 DARFSAIGGV
+276 DARFSAIGGI

-299 TKGDY
+299 TQGDY

-330 YSRNKYNMVPEN
+330 YSRNRYNMVPEN

-348 TVNEALQLNVY
+348 TVNDALQLNVY

-376 GILKPNKDLKLK
+376 GIYKPTKDLKLK
-388 FISSAFRSYEFET
+388 FITSAFRSYEFET

-414 TDLSKPDFGDV
+414 TDLSKPSFGDV

-446 LNFEHKGFYKNTTWG
+446 ANFEHKGFYKNATWG
-461 AKYQHEIIEDN
+461 AKYQHEIISDN

-477 NIDSAGYSIP
+477 NIDSAGYSLP
-487 QSNAELL
+487 QTNSAEL

-505 IESDRLMGY
+505 IQSDRLMSY
-514 FQNHRNWIG
+514 VQNHWAWNG
-523 KDTSEYR
+523 KDSSEYR
-530 LTFGARVNYWT
+530 LTLGARTNYWT
-541 LNNQILVSPRG
+541 LNNQFIFSPRG
-552 TFSVKPNWKRD
+552 TFSIKPNWKRD
-563 FLFRLSSG
+563 ILLRFSSG
-571 IYSQPAFYRELR
+571 LYAQPAFYRELR
-583 NFRGEINRNLKA
+583 NFEGKINTSLRA
-595 QQSIHFVLGSDY
+595 QESIHFVLGSDY

-621 MYYKHLS
+621 LYYKQLS

-652 TGIDMKLNGE
+652 TGVDMKINGE

-670 FSLSVMKTAEDLKN
+670 FSLSVMKTAEDLSN
-684 DSYYIYYNT
+684 DSYYIFYNT
-693 DNERIRPGYTS
+693 DNERIRPGFTS

-710 SVLYRPGYIRRPA
+710 SILFQPGFIRRPA

-781 SWQLISE
+781 SWELISE
-788 DQKLEQKN
+788 DQKLKQKN

-807 IEIFNLLAINNT
+807 IEVFNLLAINNT

-824 IKDITNREYAIPNY
+824 IKDISNREYAIPNY
-838 LTNRQVN
+838 LTNRQLN
-845 VKLVTKF
+845 VRLVTKF